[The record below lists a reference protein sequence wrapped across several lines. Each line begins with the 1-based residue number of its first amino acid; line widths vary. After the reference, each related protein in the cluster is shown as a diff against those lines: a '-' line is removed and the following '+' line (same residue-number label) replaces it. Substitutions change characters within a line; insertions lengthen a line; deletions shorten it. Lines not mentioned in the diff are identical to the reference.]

1 MSNTNVNKQ
10 DNGFKPKQLNLAS
23 FDLDKSSM
31 IEASAGTGKT
41 FTISNLVVRLL
52 IEGIKKG
59 NSSEPLDIENILIV
73 TFTNAAASDLRARV
87 LQKIHECR
95 ISFDQIK
102 NGDKTIEEL
111 EKTFKEVAIH
121 CFEKYSHNTIDGIS
135 IDNIKNVASVFSR
148 LLTRA
153 ERNIDRASISTIHS
167 FCNKALNQIYSF
179 EAGRAFNVNL
189 TQDISL
195 EQKEAKLTVWRSLF
209 YNDNGFDRDLLL
221 NLLGFTDPENDTL
234 KKAVKALE
242 KVRLIDPDEGYYGFS
257 VKSYY
262 EEGVKKLQKT
272 PDERLKYLL
281 DTAKDL
287 YSDFENDFFSK
298 LESLKE
304 YKDQIISFADGN
316 TVPGSLYELSPG
328 GSFHSNPFNKGLP
341 CKNFLNLLVSTLN
354 NDSADTI
361 NYITS
366 FNSIDK
372 IVVLSEIGSDEHFF
386 KVKKSG
392 EFKDSQK
399 VRDFEEI
406 VKDLISASFEVI
418 TEIELIKLELTTL
431 VAIKVILKTDE
442 LCERDNVISN
452 DEVLRQLAVALN
464 NNKDKSR
471 GDVLSS
477 LLRKR
482 YPVAMIDE
490 FQDTDP
496 VQFAI
501 FSKLYLNQ
509 DAIDESSHCYLIG
522 DPKQSI
528 YAFRGTDI
536 NSYNKAKEL
545 ILENKGNVYTL
556 NTNFRSCQKIIEGV
570 NEIFEEYEDPK
581 NQESAGDSS
590 ANKENI
596 ESQNSADSLPE
607 KKDHTA
613 YQYVEHP
620 FDYYK
625 NSEEKH
631 LDSKIQFERVNC
643 SDKPNSVRFYF
654 KDDSSK
660 EIPICNYIR
669 EVSFADS
676 QEKTKANDYY
686 GEIAKFVALDVKRCL
701 LEGKIFEKG
710 EERDVKPSDITI
722 LVNDAKENRF
732 IQDALKK
739 LSIQSVYF
747 SDRES
752 VLNSEKNDKITASE
766 EATNIIYLMEAMCD
780 NTNSP
785 KVNRLLGSSLL
796 RLSSEKFLDSI
807 KSDKLDTEITL
818 LRACRESWEKYG
830 FITAFSQYIYQHDL
844 LCTILETDGGER
856 SLSNYFQIAEIV
868 QSVNSKVVG
877 SNAQLLWF
885 KELVLNNKGELSEDI
900 TKKHLESEQSL
911 VKVMTIHKS
920 KGLEFPIVF
929 TPYESGFMALKSKDS
944 AVYYDPDSKKVS
956 YALDRDN
963 KIKGKSVKDLVEV
976 AALQEQERLLY
987 VALTRAKLANFISLP
1002 SCISLN
1008 GKTYQSP
1015 LKKLISIVSK
1025 DDSADS
1031 KGKPSKRATKKSK
1044 DKEVG
1049 IDTTKDV
1056 VVNDPPKTQLKAVE
1070 NPDLFKKLETVE
1082 LDECVELQN
1091 SISQEGEVSSLD
1103 KGSVDNSFTVT
1114 SYSAITSGAHN
1125 DMFASSVDEKETSVE
1140 DGDSDD
1146 SKDKDLINFNFAK
1159 GSTAGS
1165 FLHKIMEI
1173 VLAKDDVDKTDKDS
1187 LYNFVNSQLKYDFY
1201 HLVSKSGDDEDAK
1214 NEKIVALSSWLY
1226 DILNANLLPKAKD
1239 GDQVKLSNLKALDCA
1254 RELDYFLPCKD
1265 FKVRVLNGICH
1276 DFYESEVKAF
1286 EMLSV
1291 PELPDLKKSNFKG
1304 YMNGSLDLVAKFDTE
1319 TGPKFY
1325 MIDYKSNYLGN
1336 SFSQY
1341 TQQKILKSIFE
1352 SRYDVQILFYSLAL
1366 YRFLKTTLPNFSYEK
1381 DFGGVMYLYLRG
1393 MNSFDTKSPGQF
1405 YVKPSEALIDRLDR
1419 LFKGINDRTANNSD
1433 AGEE

>member
-10 DNGFKPKQLNLAS
+10 DNGFKPKQLSLAS

-272 PDERLKYLL
+272 PDDRIRYLL
-281 DTAKDL
+281 DEYVKSVFQLTQ
-287 YSDFENDFFSK
+287 Y
-298 LESLKE
+298 LEPLKE
-304 YKDQIISFADGN
+304 YKGQLISTSSAGEIAH
-316 TVPGSLYELSPG
+316 GALYELSSG
-328 GSFHSNPFNKGLP
+328 QLAGSAPYWAKKTGLIFLEAVDSFIKEDSIDINNFISKLENIDAETLSKILNQDNSHFVKVNKGSEFANQQQLET
-341 CKNFLNLLVSTLN
+341 FEY
-354 NDSADTI
+354 SAKEFARAYLDVLRTVDTI
-361 NYITS
+361 KNEL
-366 FNSIDK
+366 K
-372 IVVLSEIGSDEHFF
+372 IS
-386 KVKKSG
+386 
-392 EFKDSQK
+392 
-399 VRDFEEI
+399 
-406 VKDLISASFEVI
+406 
-418 TEIELIKLELTTL
+418 

-464 NNKDKSR
+464 NKDESR
-471 GDVLSS
+471 GDVLAS

-501 FSKLYLNQ
+501 FSKLYLDQ
-509 DAIDESSHCYLIG
+509 DVIDESAHCYLIG

-581 NQESAGDSS
+581 NQESAEDSS

-1146 SKDKDLINFNFAK
+1146 SKDKDLINFYFAK

>member
-10 DNGFKPKQLNLAS
+10 DNGFKPKQLSLAS

-148 LLTRA
+148 ILTRA

-272 PDERLKYLL
+272 PDDRIRYLL
-281 DTAKDL
+281 DEYVKSVFQLTQ
-287 YSDFENDFFSK
+287 Y
-298 LESLKE
+298 LEPLKE
-304 YKDQIISFADGN
+304 YKGQLISTSSAGEIAH
-316 TVPGSLYELSPG
+316 GALYELSSG
-328 GSFHSNPFNKGLP
+328 QLAGSAPYWAKKTGLIFLEAVDSFIKEDSIDINNFISKLENIDAETLSKILNQDNSHFVKVNKGSEFANQQQLET
-341 CKNFLNLLVSTLN
+341 FEY
-354 NDSADTI
+354 SAKEFARAYLDVLRTVDTI
-361 NYITS
+361 KNEL
-366 FNSIDK
+366 K
-372 IVVLSEIGSDEHFF
+372 IS
-386 KVKKSG
+386 
-392 EFKDSQK
+392 
-399 VRDFEEI
+399 
-406 VKDLISASFEVI
+406 
-418 TEIELIKLELTTL
+418 

-464 NNKDKSR
+464 NKDESR
-471 GDVLSS
+471 GDVLAS

-501 FSKLYLNQ
+501 FSKLYLDQ
-509 DAIDESSHCYLIG
+509 DVIDESAHCYLIG

-581 NQESAGDSS
+581 NQESAEDSS

-1319 TGPKFY
+1319 TGPMFY

>member
-1 MSNTNVNKQ
+1 MSKNNENK
-10 DNGFKPKQLNLAS
+10 DNDFKPEQLNLAG

-52 IEGIKKG
+52 IEGLKNG
-59 NSSEPLDIENILIV
+59 NHTEPLDIENILIV

-87 LQKIHECR
+87 LQKIHESR

-102 NGDKTIEEL
+102 NGIKTIEDFESP
-111 EKTFKEVAIH
+111 FKDIAIK
-121 CFEKYSHNTIDGIS
+121 CFEKYLENTIDA
-135 IDNIKNVASVFSR
+135 IDVDKLKDTASVFSR

-195 EQKEAKLTVWRSLF
+195 EQKEAKLAVWRALF

-221 NLLGFTDPENDTL
+221 NLLGFTDPEGDTL
-234 KKAVKALE
+234 KNAVKAIE
-242 KVRLIDPDEGYYGFS
+242 KVRLIDPNECYYGFS

-328 GSFHSNPFNKGLP
+328 GSFYSNPFNKGLP

-372 IVVLSEIGSDEHFF
+372 IVALSEIGSDEHFF
-386 KVKKSG
+386 KVKKGG

-431 VAIKVILKTDE
+431 VAINVILKTDE

-509 DAIDESSHCYLIG
+509 EAIDESSHCYLIG

-545 ILENKGNVYTL
+545 ILGNKGNVYTL
-556 NTNFRSCQKIIEGV
+556 NTNYRSCQNIIKGV
-570 NEIFEEYEDPK
+570 NEIFYEYEEPK
-581 NQESAGDSS
+581 TQESSEGSFS
-590 ANKENI
+590 NI
-596 ESQNSADSLPE
+596 ESQNSEESLSE
-607 KKDHTA
+607 KKVQID
-613 YQYVEHP
+613 YPYVKNP
-620 FDYYK
+620 FDYYN
-625 NSEEKH
+625 NSGKEGY
-631 LDSKIQFERVNC
+631 LDSKIHFEPVNF
-643 SDKPNSVRFYF
+643 SDKANSVRFYF

-660 EIPICNYIR
+660 KIPICNYIR

-676 QEKTKANDYY
+676 QEKPKANDYY

-701 LEGKIFEKG
+701 LEGKIFENG

-722 LVNDAKENRF
+722 LVNDAKENSF

-739 LSIQSVYF
+739 QSIQSVYF
-747 SDRES
+747 SDKES
-752 VLNSEKNDKITASE
+752 VINSEDKNYNITVTE
-766 EATNIIYLMEAMCD
+766 EAANVIYLMEAMCD
-780 NTNSP
+780 STNSP

-807 KSDKLDTEITL
+807 KSDKLDSEITL
-818 LRACRESWEKYG
+818 LRVCRDSWEKYG

-868 QSVNSKVVG
+868 QSVNSKVTG

-885 KELVLNNKGELSEDI
+885 KELVLNNKGELSEDV

-944 AVYYDPDSKKVS
+944 AVYYDPDSKQVC
-956 YALDRDN
+956 YALDREN
-963 KIKGKSVKDLVEV
+963 KINGKTVKDLVEV

-987 VALTRAKLANFISLP
+987 VALTRAKLANFITLP
-1002 SCISLN
+1002 SCVSLEM
-1008 GKTYQSP
+1008 KPYQSP
-1015 LKKLISIVSK
+1015 LKKLISLVSK

-1031 KGKPSKRATKKSK
+1031 KGKPSKRTTKKSK
-1044 DKEVG
+1044 DKEVE

-1056 VVNDPPKTQLKAVE
+1056 VVADPQPTLKAVE
-1070 NPDLFKKLETVE
+1070 NPELFKKLETVE
-1082 LDECVELQN
+1082 LDESIKVQN
-1091 SISQEGEVSSLD
+1091 SISQDCSVSSLD
-1103 KGSVDNSFTVT
+1103 KGAVDNSFTVT

-1125 DMFASSVDEKETSVE
+1125 DMFASSADEKETSVE

-1165 FLHKIMEI
+1165 FLHKLMEI
-1173 VLAKDDVDKTDKDS
+1173 VLAKDDVDKADKDS

-1201 HLVSKSGDDEDAK
+1201 HLVSKPGDDEDTK
-1214 NEKIVALSSWLY
+1214 NEKIVALSQWLY

-1239 GDQVKLSNLKALDCA
+1239 GNQVKLSNLKALDCA

-1286 EMLSV
+1286 ELTSI

-1304 YMNGSLDLVAKFDTE
+1304 FMNGSLDLVAKFVTE

-1336 SFSQY
+1336 SYSRY

-1366 YRFLKTTLPNFSYEK
+1366 YRFLKTSLPNFSYEN

-1393 MNSFDTKSPGQF
+1393 MNSFDARSSGQF
-1405 YVKPSEALIDRLDR
+1405 YVKPSEALIERLDK
-1419 LFKGINDRTANNSD
+1419 LFNGINEDTADNSD
-1433 AGEE
+1433 EGEE

>member
-10 DNGFKPKQLNLAS
+10 DNGFKPKQLSLAS

-272 PDERLKYLL
+272 PDDRIRYLL
-281 DTAKDL
+281 DEYVKSVFQLTQ
-287 YSDFENDFFSK
+287 Y
-298 LESLKE
+298 LEPLKE
-304 YKDQIISFADGN
+304 YKGQLISTSSAGEIAH
-316 TVPGSLYELSPG
+316 GALYELSSEQLA
-328 GSFHSNPFNKGLP
+328 GSAPYWAKKTGLIFLEAVDSFIKEDSIDINNFISKLENIDAETLSKILNQDNSHFVKVNKGSEFANQQQLET
-341 CKNFLNLLVSTLN
+341 FEY
-354 NDSADTI
+354 SAKEFARAYLDVLRTVDTI
-361 NYITS
+361 KNEL
-366 FNSIDK
+366 K
-372 IVVLSEIGSDEHFF
+372 IS
-386 KVKKSG
+386 
-392 EFKDSQK
+392 
-399 VRDFEEI
+399 
-406 VKDLISASFEVI
+406 
-418 TEIELIKLELTTL
+418 

-464 NNKDKSR
+464 NKDESR
-471 GDVLSS
+471 GDVLAS

-501 FSKLYLNQ
+501 FSKLYLDQ
-509 DAIDESSHCYLIG
+509 DVIDESAHCYLIG

-581 NQESAGDSS
+581 NQESAEDSS

>member
-10 DNGFKPKQLNLAS
+10 DNGFKPKQLSLAS

-221 NLLGFTDPENDTL
+221 NLFGFTDPENDTL

-272 PDERLKYLL
+272 PDDRIRYLL
-281 DTAKDL
+281 DEYVKSVFQLTQ
-287 YSDFENDFFSK
+287 Y
-298 LESLKE
+298 LEPLKE
-304 YKDQIISFADGN
+304 YKGQLISTSSAGEIAH
-316 TVPGSLYELSPG
+316 GALYELSSG
-328 GSFHSNPFNKGLP
+328 QLAGSAPYWAKKTGLIFLEAVDSFIKEDSIDINNFISKLENIDAETLSKILNQDNSHFVKVNKGSEFANQQQLET
-341 CKNFLNLLVSTLN
+341 FEY
-354 NDSADTI
+354 SAKEFARAYLDVLRTVDTI
-361 NYITS
+361 KNEL
-366 FNSIDK
+366 K
-372 IVVLSEIGSDEHFF
+372 IS
-386 KVKKSG
+386 
-392 EFKDSQK
+392 
-399 VRDFEEI
+399 
-406 VKDLISASFEVI
+406 
-418 TEIELIKLELTTL
+418 

-464 NNKDKSR
+464 NKDESR
-471 GDVLSS
+471 GDVLAS

-501 FSKLYLNQ
+501 FSKLYLDQ
-509 DAIDESSHCYLIG
+509 DVIDESAHCYLIG

-581 NQESAGDSS
+581 NQESAEDSS

-676 QEKTKANDYY
+676 QEKPKANDYY

-722 LVNDAKENRF
+722 LVNDAKENRV

-1201 HLVSKSGDDEDAK
+1201 HLVSKPSDDEDAK

>member
-1 MSNTNVNKQ
+1 MSKNNENK
-10 DNGFKPKQLNLAS
+10 DNDFKPEQLNLAG

-52 IEGIKKG
+52 IEGLKNG
-59 NSSEPLDIENILIV
+59 NHTEPLDIENILIV

-87 LQKIHECR
+87 LQKIHESR

-102 NGDKTIEEL
+102 NGIKTIEDFESP
-111 EKTFKEVAIH
+111 FKDIAIK
-121 CFEKYSHNTIDGIS
+121 CFEKYLENTIDA
-135 IDNIKNVASVFSR
+135 IDVDKLKDTASVFSR

-195 EQKEAKLTVWRSLF
+195 EQKEAKLAVWRALF

-221 NLLGFTDPENDTL
+221 NLLGFTDPEGDTL
-234 KKAVKALE
+234 KNAVKAIE
-242 KVRLIDPDEGYYGFS
+242 KVRLIDPNECYYGFS

-328 GSFHSNPFNKGLP
+328 GSFYSNPFNKGLP

-372 IVVLSEIGSDEHFF
+372 IVALSEIGSDEHFF
-386 KVKKSG
+386 KVKKGG
-392 EFKDSQK
+392 EFKDYQK

-431 VAIKVILKTDE
+431 VAINVILKTDE

-509 DAIDESSHCYLIG
+509 EAIDESSHCYLIG

-545 ILENKGNVYTL
+545 ILGNKGNVYTL
-556 NTNFRSCQKIIEGV
+556 NTNYRSCQNIIKGV
-570 NEIFEEYEDPK
+570 NEIFYEYEEPK
-581 NQESAGDSS
+581 TQESSEGSFS
-590 ANKENI
+590 NI
-596 ESQNSADSLPE
+596 ESQNSEESLSE
-607 KKDHTA
+607 KKVQID
-613 YQYVEHP
+613 YPYVKNP
-620 FDYYK
+620 FDYYN
-625 NSEEKH
+625 NSGKEGY
-631 LDSKIQFERVNC
+631 LDSKIHFEPVNF
-643 SDKPNSVRFYF
+643 SDKANSVRFYF

-660 EIPICNYIR
+660 KIPICNYIR

-676 QEKTKANDYY
+676 QEKPKANDYY

-701 LEGKIFEKG
+701 LEGKIFENG

-722 LVNDAKENRF
+722 LVNDAKENSF

-739 LSIQSVYF
+739 QSIQSVYF
-747 SDRES
+747 SDKES
-752 VLNSEKNDKITASE
+752 VINSEDKNYNITVTE
-766 EATNIIYLMEAMCD
+766 EAANVIYLMEAMCD
-780 NTNSP
+780 STNSP

-807 KSDKLDTEITL
+807 KSDKLDSEITL
-818 LRACRESWEKYG
+818 LRVCRDSWEKYG

-868 QSVNSKVVG
+868 QSVNSKVTG

-885 KELVLNNKGELSEDI
+885 KELVLNNKGELSEDV

-944 AVYYDPDSKKVS
+944 AVYYDPDSKQVC
-956 YALDRDN
+956 YALDREN
-963 KIKGKSVKDLVEV
+963 KINGKTVKDLVEV

-987 VALTRAKLANFISLP
+987 VALTRAKLANFITLP
-1002 SCISLN
+1002 SCVSLEM
-1008 GKTYQSP
+1008 KPYQSP
-1015 LKKLISIVSK
+1015 LKKLISLVSK

-1031 KGKPSKRATKKSK
+1031 KGKPSKRTTKKSK
-1044 DKEVG
+1044 DKEVE

-1056 VVNDPPKTQLKAVE
+1056 VVADPQPTLKAVE
-1070 NPDLFKKLETVE
+1070 NPELFKKLETVE
-1082 LDECVELQN
+1082 LDESIKVQN
-1091 SISQEGEVSSLD
+1091 SISQDCSVSSLD
-1103 KGSVDNSFTVT
+1103 KGAVDNSFTVT

-1125 DMFASSVDEKETSVE
+1125 DMFASSADEKETSVE

-1165 FLHKIMEI
+1165 FLHKLMEI
-1173 VLAKDDVDKTDKDS
+1173 VLAKDDVDKADKDS

-1201 HLVSKSGDDEDAK
+1201 HLVSKPGDDEDTK
-1214 NEKIVALSSWLY
+1214 NEKIVALSQWLY

-1239 GDQVKLSNLKALDCA
+1239 GNQVKLSNLKALDCA

-1286 EMLSV
+1286 ELTSI

-1304 YMNGSLDLVAKFDTE
+1304 FMNGSLDLVSKFVTE

-1336 SFSQY
+1336 SYSRY

-1366 YRFLKTTLPNFSYEK
+1366 YRFLKTSLPNFSYEN

-1393 MNSFDTKSPGQF
+1393 MNSFDARSSGQF
-1405 YVKPSEALIDRLDR
+1405 YVKPSEALIERLDK
-1419 LFKGINDRTANNSD
+1419 LFNGINEDTADNSD
-1433 AGEE
+1433 EGEE

>member
-10 DNGFKPKQLNLAS
+10 DNGFKPKQLSLAS

-121 CFEKYSHNTIDGIS
+121 SFEKYSHNTIDGIS

-272 PDERLKYLL
+272 PDDRIRYLL
-281 DTAKDL
+281 DEYVKSVFQLTQ
-287 YSDFENDFFSK
+287 Y
-298 LESLKE
+298 LEPLKE
-304 YKDQIISFADGN
+304 YKGQLISTSSAGEIAH
-316 TVPGSLYELSPG
+316 GALYELSSG
-328 GSFHSNPFNKGLP
+328 QLAGSAPYWAKKTGLIFLEAVDSFIKEDSIDINNFISKLENIDAETLSKILNQDNSHFVKVNKGSEFANQQQLET
-341 CKNFLNLLVSTLN
+341 FEY
-354 NDSADTI
+354 SAKEFARAYLDVLRTVDTI
-361 NYITS
+361 KNEL
-366 FNSIDK
+366 K
-372 IVVLSEIGSDEHFF
+372 IS
-386 KVKKSG
+386 
-392 EFKDSQK
+392 
-399 VRDFEEI
+399 
-406 VKDLISASFEVI
+406 
-418 TEIELIKLELTTL
+418 

-464 NNKDKSR
+464 NKDESR
-471 GDVLSS
+471 GDVLAS

-501 FSKLYLNQ
+501 FSKLYLDQ
-509 DAIDESSHCYLIG
+509 DVIDESAHCYLIG

-581 NQESAGDSS
+581 NQESAEDSS

-607 KKDHTA
+607 KKDHTV

-676 QEKTKANDYY
+676 QEKPKANDYY

>member
-1 MSNTNVNKQ
+1 MSKNNENK
-10 DNGFKPKQLNLAS
+10 DNDFEPEQLNLAG

-52 IEGIKKG
+52 IEGLKNG
-59 NSSEPLDIENILIV
+59 NHTEPLDIENILIV

-87 LQKIHECR
+87 LQKIHESR

-102 NGDKTIEEL
+102 NGIKTIEDFESP
-111 EKTFKEVAIH
+111 FKDIAIK
-121 CFEKYSHNTIDGIS
+121 CFEKYLENTIDA
-135 IDNIKNVASVFSR
+135 IDVDKLKDTASVFSR

-195 EQKEAKLTVWRSLF
+195 EQKEAKLAVWRSLF

-221 NLLGFTDPENDTL
+221 NLLGFTDPEGDTL
-234 KKAVKALE
+234 KNAVKAIE
-242 KVRLIDPDEGYYGFS
+242 KVRLIDPNECYYGFS

-328 GSFHSNPFNKGLP
+328 GSFYSNPFNKGLP

-372 IVVLSEIGSDEHFF
+372 IVALSEIGSDEHFF

-431 VAIKVILKTDE
+431 VAINVILKTDE

-509 DAIDESSHCYLIG
+509 EAIDESSHCYLIG

-545 ILENKGNVYTL
+545 ILGNKGNVYTL
-556 NTNFRSCQKIIEGV
+556 NTNYRSCQKIIEGV
-570 NEIFEEYEDPK
+570 NEIFYEYEEPK
-581 NQESAGDSS
+581 TQESSEGSFS
-590 ANKENI
+590 NI
-596 ESQNSADSLPE
+596 ESQNSEESLSE
-607 KKDHTA
+607 KKVQID
-613 YQYVEHP
+613 YPYVKNP
-620 FDYYK
+620 FDYYN
-625 NSEEKH
+625 NSGKEGY
-631 LDSKIQFERVNC
+631 LDSKIHFEPVNF
-643 SDKPNSVRFYF
+643 SDKANSVRFYF

-676 QEKTKANDYY
+676 QETPKANDYY

-701 LEGKIFEKG
+701 LEGKIFENG

-722 LVNDAKENRF
+722 LVNDAKENSF

-739 LSIQSVYF
+739 QSIQSVYF
-747 SDRES
+747 SDKES
-752 VLNSEKNDKITASE
+752 VINSEDKNYNITVTE
-766 EATNIIYLMEAMCD
+766 EAANVIYLMEAMCD
-780 NTNSP
+780 STNSP

-807 KSDKLDTEITL
+807 KSDKLDSEITL
-818 LRACRESWEKYG
+818 LRVCRDSWEKYG

-868 QSVNSKVVG
+868 QSVNSKVTG

-885 KELVLNNKGELSEDI
+885 KELVLNNKGELSEDV

-944 AVYYDPDSKKVS
+944 AVYYDPDSKQVC
-956 YALDRDN
+956 YALDREN
-963 KIKGKSVKDLVEV
+963 KINGKTVKDLVEV

-987 VALTRAKLANFISLP
+987 VALTRAKLANFITLP
-1002 SCISLN
+1002 SCVSLER
-1008 GKTYQSP
+1008 KPYQSP
-1015 LKKLISIVSK
+1015 LKKLISLVSK

-1031 KGKPSKRATKKSK
+1031 KGKPSKRTTKKSK
-1044 DKEVG
+1044 DKEVE

-1056 VVNDPPKTQLKAVE
+1056 VVADPQPTLKAVE
-1070 NPDLFKKLETVE
+1070 NPELFKKLETVE
-1082 LDECVELQN
+1082 LDESIKVQN
-1091 SISQEGEVSSLD
+1091 SISQDCSVSSLD
-1103 KGSVDNSFTVT
+1103 KGAVDNSFTVT

-1125 DMFASSVDEKETSVE
+1125 DMFASSADEKETSVE

-1165 FLHKIMEI
+1165 FLHKLMEI
-1173 VLAKDDVDKTDKDS
+1173 VLAKDDVDKADKDS

-1201 HLVSKSGDDEDAK
+1201 HLVSKPGDDEDTK
-1214 NEKIVALSSWLY
+1214 NEKIVAFSQWLY

-1239 GDQVKLSNLKALDCA
+1239 GNQVKLSNLKALDCA

-1286 EMLSV
+1286 ELTSI

-1304 YMNGSLDLVAKFDTE
+1304 FMNGSLDLVAKFVTE

-1336 SFSQY
+1336 SYSRY

-1366 YRFLKTTLPNFSYEK
+1366 YRFLKTSLPNFSYEN

-1393 MNSFDTKSPGQF
+1393 MNSFDARSSGQF
-1405 YVKPSEALIDRLDR
+1405 YVKPSEALIERLDK
-1419 LFKGINDRTANNSD
+1419 LFNGINEDTADNSD
-1433 AGEE
+1433 EGEE

>member
-10 DNGFKPKQLNLAS
+10 DNGFKPKQLSLAS

-272 PDERLKYLL
+272 PDDRIRYLL
-281 DTAKDL
+281 DEYVKSVFQLTQ
-287 YSDFENDFFSK
+287 Y
-298 LESLKE
+298 LEPLKE
-304 YKDQIISFADGN
+304 YKGQLISTSSAGEIAH
-316 TVPGSLYELSPG
+316 GALYELSSG
-328 GSFHSNPFNKGLP
+328 QLAGSAPYWAKKTGLIFLEAVDSFIKEDSIDINNFISKLENIDAETLSKILNQDNSHFVKVNKGSEFANQQQLET
-341 CKNFLNLLVSTLN
+341 FEY
-354 NDSADTI
+354 SAKEFARAYLDVLRTVDTI
-361 NYITS
+361 KNEL
-366 FNSIDK
+366 K
-372 IVVLSEIGSDEHFF
+372 IS
-386 KVKKSG
+386 
-392 EFKDSQK
+392 
-399 VRDFEEI
+399 
-406 VKDLISASFEVI
+406 
-418 TEIELIKLELTTL
+418 

-464 NNKDKSR
+464 NKDESR
-471 GDVLSS
+471 GDVLAS

-501 FSKLYLNQ
+501 FSKLYLDQ
-509 DAIDESSHCYLIG
+509 DVIDESAHCYLIG

-581 NQESAGDSS
+581 NQESAEDSS

-732 IQDALKK
+732 IQDALKN

-1366 YRFLKTTLPNFSYEK
+1366 YRFLKTTLPNFSYEN

>member
-1 MSNTNVNKQ
+1 MSKNNENK
-10 DNGFKPKQLNLAS
+10 DNDFEPEQLNLAG

-52 IEGIKKG
+52 IEGLKNG
-59 NSSEPLDIENILIV
+59 NHTEPLDIENILIV

-87 LQKIHECR
+87 LQKIHESR

-102 NGDKTIEEL
+102 NGIKTIEDFESP
-111 EKTFKEVAIH
+111 FKDIAIK
-121 CFEKYSHNTIDGIS
+121 CFEKYLENTIDA
-135 IDNIKNVASVFSR
+135 IDVDKLKDTASVFSR

-195 EQKEAKLTVWRSLF
+195 EQKEAKLAVWRSLF

-221 NLLGFTDPENDTL
+221 NLLGFTDPEGDTL
-234 KKAVKALE
+234 KNAVKAIE
-242 KVRLIDPDEGYYGFS
+242 KVRLIDPNECYYGFS

-328 GSFHSNPFNKGLP
+328 GSFYSNPFNKGLP

-372 IVVLSEIGSDEHFF
+372 IVALSEIGSDEHFF

-431 VAIKVILKTDE
+431 VAINVILKTDE

-509 DAIDESSHCYLIG
+509 DAIDESAHCYLIG

-545 ILENKGNVYTL
+545 ILGNKGNVYTL
-556 NTNFRSCQKIIEGV
+556 NTNYRSCQNIIKGV
-570 NEIFEEYEDPK
+570 NEIFYEYEEPK
-581 NQESAGDSS
+581 TQESSEGSFS
-590 ANKENI
+590 NI
-596 ESQNSADSLPE
+596 ESQNSEESLSE
-607 KKDHTA
+607 KKVKID
-613 YQYVEHP
+613 YPYVKNP
-620 FDYYK
+620 FDYYN
-625 NSEEKH
+625 NSGKEGY
-631 LDSKIQFERVNC
+631 LDSNIHFEPVNF
-643 SDKPNSVRFYF
+643 SDKANSVRFYF

-676 QEKTKANDYY
+676 QETPKANDYY
-686 GEIAKFVALDVKRCL
+686 GEIAKFVALDVKICL
-701 LEGKIFEKG
+701 LEGKIFENG

-722 LVNDAKENRF
+722 LVNDAKENSF

-739 LSIQSVYF
+739 QSIQSVYF
-747 SDRES
+747 SDKES
-752 VLNSEKNDKITASE
+752 VINSEDKNYNITVTE
-766 EATNIIYLMEAMCD
+766 EAANVIYLMEAMCD
-780 NTNSP
+780 STNSP

-807 KSDKLDTEITL
+807 KSDKLDSEITL
-818 LRACRESWEKYG
+818 LRVCRDSWEKYG

-885 KELVLNNKGELSEDI
+885 KELVLNNKGELSEDV

-944 AVYYDPDSKKVS
+944 AIYYDPDSKQVS
-956 YALDRDN
+956 YALDREN
-963 KIKGKSVKDLVEV
+963 KIIGKSVKDLVEV

-987 VALTRAKLANFISLP
+987 VALTRAKLANFITLP
-1002 SCISLN
+1002 SCVSLER
-1008 GKTYQSP
+1008 KPYQSP
-1015 LKKLISIVSK
+1015 LKKLISLVSK

-1031 KGKPSKRATKKSK
+1031 KGKPSKRTTKKSK
-1044 DKEVG
+1044 DKEVE

-1056 VVNDPPKTQLKAVE
+1056 VVADPQPTLKAVE
-1070 NPDLFKKLETVE
+1070 NPELFKKLETVE
-1082 LDECVELQN
+1082 LDESIKVQN
-1091 SISQEGEVSSLD
+1091 SISQDCSVSSLD
-1103 KGSVDNSFTVT
+1103 KGAVDNSFTVT

-1125 DMFASSVDEKETSVE
+1125 DMFASSADEKETSVE

-1165 FLHKIMEI
+1165 FLHKLMEI
-1173 VLAKDDVDKTDKDS
+1173 VLAKDDVDKADKDS

-1201 HLVSKSGDDEDAK
+1201 HLVSKPGDDEDTK
-1214 NEKIVALSSWLY
+1214 NEKIVALSQWLY

-1239 GDQVKLSNLKALDCA
+1239 GNQVKLSNLKALDCA

-1286 EMLSV
+1286 ELTSI

-1304 YMNGSLDLVAKFDTE
+1304 FMNGSLDLVAKFVTE

-1336 SFSQY
+1336 SYSRY

-1366 YRFLKTTLPNFSYEK
+1366 YRFLKTSLPNFSYEN

-1393 MNSFDTKSPGQF
+1393 MNSFDARSSGQF
-1405 YVKPSEALIDRLDR
+1405 YVKPSEALIERLDK
-1419 LFKGINDRTANNSD
+1419 LFNGINEDTADNSD
-1433 AGEE
+1433 EGEE

>member
-10 DNGFKPKQLNLAS
+10 DNGFKPKQLSLAS

-272 PDERLKYLL
+272 PDDRIRYLL
-281 DTAKDL
+281 DEYVKSVFQLTQ
-287 YSDFENDFFSK
+287 Y
-298 LESLKE
+298 LEPLKE
-304 YKDQIISFADGN
+304 YKGQLISTSSAGEIAH
-316 TVPGSLYELSPG
+316 GALYELSSG
-328 GSFHSNPFNKGLP
+328 QLAGSAPYWAKKTGLIFLEAVDSFIKEDSIDINNFISKLENIDAETLSKILNQDNSHFVKVNKGSEFANQQQLET
-341 CKNFLNLLVSTLN
+341 FEY
-354 NDSADTI
+354 SAKEFARAYLDVLRTVDTI
-361 NYITS
+361 KNEL
-366 FNSIDK
+366 K
-372 IVVLSEIGSDEHFF
+372 IS
-386 KVKKSG
+386 
-392 EFKDSQK
+392 
-399 VRDFEEI
+399 
-406 VKDLISASFEVI
+406 
-418 TEIELIKLELTTL
+418 
-431 VAIKVILKTDE
+431 VAIKVILKIDE

-464 NNKDKSR
+464 NKDESR
-471 GDVLSS
+471 GDVLAS

-501 FSKLYLNQ
+501 FSKLYLDQ
-509 DAIDESSHCYLIG
+509 DVIDESAHCYLIG

-581 NQESAGDSS
+581 NQESAEDSS

-732 IQDALKK
+732 IQDALKN

-1002 SCISLN
+1002 PCISLN

>member
-52 IEGIKKG
+52 IEGLKNG
-59 NSSEPLDIENILIV
+59 NHTEPLDIENILIV

-87 LQKIHECR
+87 LQKIHESR

-102 NGDKTIEEL
+102 NGVKTIEDFE
-111 EKTFKEVAIH
+111 TPFKDIAIK
-121 CFEKYSHNTIDGIS
+121 CFEKYLEKTIDA
-135 IDNIKNVASVFSR
+135 IDVDKLKGTASVFSR

-179 EAGRAFNVNL
+179 EAGRAFNVSL
-189 TQDISL
+189 TQDISQ
-195 EQKEAKLTVWRSLF
+195 EQKEAKLAVWRSLF

-221 NLLGFTDPENDTL
+221 NLLGFTDPEGDTL
-234 KKAVKALE
+234 KNAVKAIE
-242 KVRLIDPDEGYYGFS
+242 KVRLIDPNECYYGFS

-287 YSDFENDFFSK
+287 FSDFENDFFSK

-316 TVPGSLYELSPG
+316 TVPGSLYELSPS
-328 GSFHSNPFNKGLP
+328 GSFYSNPFNKGLP

-372 IVVLSEIGSDEHFF
+372 IVALSEIGSDEHFF
-386 KVKKSG
+386 KVKKGG

-431 VAIKVILKTDE
+431 VAINVILKTDE

-452 DEVLRQLAVALN
+452 DEVLRQLAVAL
-464 NNKDKSR
+464 NKDKSR

-509 DAIDESSHCYLIG
+509 EAIDESSHCYLIG

-545 ILENKGNVYTL
+545 ILGNKGNVYTL
-556 NTNFRSCQKIIEGV
+556 NTNYRSCQNIIKGV
-570 NEIFEEYEDPK
+570 NEIFYEYEEPK
-581 NQESAGDSS
+581 TQESSEGSFS
-590 ANKENI
+590 NI
-596 ESQNSADSLPE
+596 ESQNSEESLSE
-607 KKDHTA
+607 KKVQID
-613 YQYVEHP
+613 YPYVKNP
-620 FDYYK
+620 FDYYN
-625 NSEEKH
+625 NSGKEGY
-631 LDSKIQFERVNC
+631 LDSKIHFEPVNF
-643 SDKPNSVRFYF
+643 SDKANSVRFYF

-676 QEKTKANDYY
+676 QETPKANDYY

-701 LEGKIFEKG
+701 LEGKIFENG

-722 LVNDAKENRF
+722 LVNDAKENSF

-739 LSIQSVYF
+739 QSIQSVYF
-747 SDRES
+747 SDKES
-752 VLNSEKNDKITASE
+752 VINSEDKNYNITVTE
-766 EATNIIYLMEAMCD
+766 EAANVIYLMEAMCD
-780 NTNSP
+780 STNSP

-807 KSDKLDTEITL
+807 KSDKLDSEITL
-818 LRACRESWEKYG
+818 LRACRDSWEKYG

-885 KELVLNNKGELSEDI
+885 KELVLNNKGELSEDV

-944 AVYYDPDSKKVS
+944 AVYYDPDSKQVC
-956 YALDRDN
+956 YALDREN
-963 KIKGKSVKDLVEV
+963 KIIGKSVKDLVEV

-987 VALTRAKLANFISLP
+987 VALTRAKLANFITLP
-1002 SCISLN
+1002 SCVSLER
-1008 GKTYQSP
+1008 KPYQSP
-1015 LKKLISIVSK
+1015 LKKLISLVSK

-1031 KGKPSKRATKKSK
+1031 KGKPSKRTTKKSK
-1044 DKEVG
+1044 DKEVE

-1056 VVNDPPKTQLKAVE
+1056 VVADPQPTLKAVE
-1070 NPDLFKKLETVE
+1070 NPELFKKLETVE
-1082 LDECVELQN
+1082 LDESIKVQN
-1091 SISQEGEVSSLD
+1091 SISQDCSVSSLD
-1103 KGSVDNSFTVT
+1103 KGAVDNSFTVT

-1125 DMFASSVDEKETSVE
+1125 DMFASSADEKETSVE

-1165 FLHKIMEI
+1165 FLHKLMEI
-1173 VLAKDDVDKTDKDS
+1173 VLAKDDVDKADKDS

-1201 HLVSKSGDDEDAK
+1201 HLVSKPGDDEDTK
-1214 NEKIVALSSWLY
+1214 NEKIVALSQWLY

-1239 GDQVKLSNLKALDCA
+1239 GNQVKLSNLKALDCA

-1286 EMLSV
+1286 ELTSI

-1304 YMNGSLDLVAKFDTE
+1304 FMNGSLDLVAKFVTE

-1336 SFSQY
+1336 SYSRY

-1366 YRFLKTTLPNFSYEK
+1366 YRFLKTSLPNFSYEN

-1393 MNSFDTKSPGQF
+1393 MNSFDARSSGQF
-1405 YVKPSEALIDRLDR
+1405 YVKPSEALIERLDK
-1419 LFKGINDRTANNSD
+1419 LFNGINEDTADNSD
-1433 AGEE
+1433 EGEE

>member
-1 MSNTNVNKQ
+1 MSKNNENK
-10 DNGFKPKQLNLAS
+10 DNDFKPEQLNLAG

-52 IEGIKKG
+52 IEGLKNG
-59 NSSEPLDIENILIV
+59 NHTEPLDIENILIV

-87 LQKIHECR
+87 LQKIHESR

-102 NGDKTIEEL
+102 NGIKTIEDFESP
-111 EKTFKEVAIH
+111 FKDIAIK
-121 CFEKYSHNTIDGIS
+121 CFEKYLENTIDA
-135 IDNIKNVASVFSR
+135 IDVDKLKDTASVFSR

-195 EQKEAKLTVWRSLF
+195 EQKEAKLAVWRSLF

-221 NLLGFTDPENDTL
+221 NLLGFTDPEGDTL
-234 KKAVKALE
+234 KNAVKAIE
-242 KVRLIDPDEGYYGFS
+242 KVRLIDPNECYYGFS

-328 GSFHSNPFNKGLP
+328 GSFHSNHFNKGLP

-372 IVVLSEIGSDEHFF
+372 IVALSEIGSDEHFF
-386 KVKKSG
+386 KVKKGG

-431 VAIKVILKTDE
+431 VAINVILKTDE

-464 NNKDKSR
+464 NKSR

-509 DAIDESSHCYLIG
+509 DAIDESAHCYLIG

-545 ILENKGNVYTL
+545 ILGNKGNVYTL
-556 NTNFRSCQKIIEGV
+556 NTNYRSCQNIIKGV
-570 NEIFEEYEDPK
+570 NEIFYEYEEPK
-581 NQESAGDSS
+581 TQESSEGASV
-590 ANKENI
+590 NI
-596 ESQNSADSLPE
+596 ESQNSEESLSE
-607 KKDHTA
+607 KKVKID
-613 YQYVEHP
+613 YPYVKYP
-620 FDYYK
+620 FDYYN
-625 NSEEKH
+625 NSGKEGY
-631 LDSKIQFERVNC
+631 LDSKIHFEPVNV
-643 SDKPNSVRFYF
+643 SDKANSVRFYF

-701 LEGKIFEKG
+701 LEGKIFENG

-722 LVNDAKENRF
+722 LVNDAKENSF

-739 LSIQSVYF
+739 QSIQSVYF
-747 SDRES
+747 SDKES
-752 VLNSEKNDKITASE
+752 VINSEDKNYNITVTE
-766 EATNIIYLMEAMCD
+766 EAANVIYLMEAMCD
-780 NTNSP
+780 STNSP

-807 KSDKLDTEITL
+807 KSDKLDSEITL
-818 LRACRESWEKYG
+818 LRVCRDSWEKYG

-868 QSVNSKVVG
+868 QSVNSKVTG

-885 KELVLNNKGELSEDI
+885 KELVLNNKGELSEDV

-944 AVYYDPDSKKVS
+944 AVYYDPDSKQVC
-956 YALDRDN
+956 YALDREN
-963 KIKGKSVKDLVEV
+963 KINGKTVKDLVEV

-987 VALTRAKLANFISLP
+987 VALTRAKLANFITLP
-1002 SCISLN
+1002 SCVSLER
-1008 GKTYQSP
+1008 KTYQSP
-1015 LKKLISIVSK
+1015 LKKLISLVSK

-1031 KGKPSKRATKKSK
+1031 KGKPSKRTTKKSK
-1044 DKEVG
+1044 DKEVE

-1056 VVNDPPKTQLKAVE
+1056 VVVDPQPTLKAVE
-1070 NPDLFKKLETVE
+1070 NPELFKKLETVE
-1082 LDECVELQN
+1082 LDECVEVQD
-1091 SISQEGEVSSLD
+1091 SISQEGEVSILD
-1103 KGSVDNSFTVT
+1103 KGAVDNSFTVT

-1125 DMFASSVDEKETSVE
+1125 DMFASSADEKETSVE

-1165 FLHKIMEI
+1165 FLHKLMEI
-1173 VLAKDDVDKTDKDS
+1173 VLAKDDVDKADKDS

-1201 HLVSKSGDDEDAK
+1201 HLVSKPGDDEDTK
-1214 NEKIVALSSWLY
+1214 NEKIVALSQWLY

-1239 GDQVKLSNLKALDCA
+1239 GNQVKLSNLKALDCA

-1286 EMLSV
+1286 ELTSI

-1304 YMNGSLDLVAKFDTE
+1304 FMNGSLDLVAKFVTE

-1336 SFSQY
+1336 SYSRY

-1366 YRFLKTTLPNFSYEK
+1366 YRFLKTSLPNFSYEN

-1393 MNSFDTKSPGQF
+1393 MNSFDARSSGQF
-1405 YVKPSEALIDRLDR
+1405 YVKPSEALIERLDK
-1419 LFKGINDRTANNSD
+1419 LFNGINEDTADNSD
-1433 AGEE
+1433 EGEE

>member
-10 DNGFKPKQLNLAS
+10 DNGFKPKQLSLAS

-272 PDERLKYLL
+272 PDDRIRYLL
-281 DTAKDL
+281 DEYVKSVFQLTQ
-287 YSDFENDFFSK
+287 Y
-298 LESLKE
+298 LEPLKE
-304 YKDQIISFADGN
+304 YKGQLISTSSAGEIAH
-316 TVPGSLYELSPG
+316 GALYELSSG
-328 GSFHSNPFNKGLP
+328 QLAGSAPYWAKKTGLIFLEAVDSFIKEDSIDINNFISKLENIDAETLSKILNQDNSHFVKVNKGSEFANQQQLET
-341 CKNFLNLLVSTLN
+341 FEY
-354 NDSADTI
+354 SAKEFARAYLDVLRTVDTI
-361 NYITS
+361 KNEL
-366 FNSIDK
+366 K
-372 IVVLSEIGSDEHFF
+372 IS
-386 KVKKSG
+386 
-392 EFKDSQK
+392 
-399 VRDFEEI
+399 
-406 VKDLISASFEVI
+406 
-418 TEIELIKLELTTL
+418 

-464 NNKDKSR
+464 NKDESR
-471 GDVLSS
+471 GDVLAS

-501 FSKLYLNQ
+501 FSKLYLDQ
-509 DAIDESSHCYLIG
+509 DVIDESAHCYLIG

-581 NQESAGDSS
+581 NQESAEDSS

-732 IQDALKK
+732 IQDALKN

>member
-1 MSNTNVNKQ
+1 MSKNNENK
-10 DNGFKPKQLNLAS
+10 DNDFKPEQLNLAC

-52 IEGIKKG
+52 IEGLKNG
-59 NSSEPLDIENILIV
+59 NHTEPLDIENILIV

-87 LQKIHECR
+87 LQKIHESR

-102 NGDKTIEEL
+102 NGIKTIEDFESP
-111 EKTFKEVAIH
+111 FKDIAIK
-121 CFEKYSHNTIDGIS
+121 CFEKYLENTIDA
-135 IDNIKNVASVFSR
+135 IDVDKLKDTASVFSR

-195 EQKEAKLTVWRSLF
+195 EQKEAKLAVWRSLF

-221 NLLGFTDPENDTL
+221 NLLGFTDPEGDTL
-234 KKAVKALE
+234 KNAVKAIE
-242 KVRLIDPDEGYYGFS
+242 KVRLIDPNECYYGFS

-328 GSFHSNPFNKGLP
+328 GSFYSNPFNKGLP

-372 IVVLSEIGSDEHFF
+372 IVALSEIGSDEHFF
-386 KVKKSG
+386 KVKKGG

-431 VAIKVILKTDE
+431 VAINVILKTDE

-509 DAIDESSHCYLIG
+509 EAIDESSHCYLIG

-545 ILENKGNVYTL
+545 ILGNKGNVYTL
-556 NTNFRSCQKIIEGV
+556 NTNYRSCQKIIEGV
-570 NEIFEEYEDPK
+570 NEIFYEYEEPK
-581 NQESAGDSS
+581 TQESSEGSFS
-590 ANKENI
+590 NI
-596 ESQNSADSLPE
+596 ESQNSEESLSE
-607 KKDHTA
+607 KKVQID
-613 YQYVEHP
+613 YPYVKNP
-620 FDYYK
+620 FDYYN
-625 NSEEKH
+625 NSGKEGY
-631 LDSKIQFERVNC
+631 LDSKIHFEPVNF
-643 SDKPNSVRFYF
+643 SDKANSVRFYF

-676 QEKTKANDYY
+676 QETPKANDYY

-701 LEGKIFEKG
+701 LEGKIFENG

-722 LVNDAKENRF
+722 LVNDAKENSF

-739 LSIQSVYF
+739 QSIQSVYF
-747 SDRES
+747 SDKES
-752 VLNSEKNDKITASE
+752 VINSEDKNYNITVTE
-766 EATNIIYLMEAMCD
+766 EAANVIYLMEAMCD
-780 NTNSP
+780 STNSP

-807 KSDKLDTEITL
+807 KSDKLDSEITL
-818 LRACRESWEKYG
+818 LRVCRDSWEKYG

-868 QSVNSKVVG
+868 QSVNSKVTG

-885 KELVLNNKGELSEDI
+885 KELVLNNKGELSEDV

-944 AVYYDPDSKKVS
+944 AVYYDPDSKQVC
-956 YALDRDN
+956 YALDREN
-963 KIKGKSVKDLVEV
+963 KINGKTVKDLVEV

-987 VALTRAKLANFISLP
+987 VALTRAKLANFITLP
-1002 SCISLN
+1002 SCVSLER
-1008 GKTYQSP
+1008 KPYQSP
-1015 LKKLISIVSK
+1015 LKKLISLVSK

-1031 KGKPSKRATKKSK
+1031 KGKPSKRTTKKSK
-1044 DKEVG
+1044 DKEVE

-1056 VVNDPPKTQLKAVE
+1056 VVADPQPTLKAVE
-1070 NPDLFKKLETVE
+1070 NPELFKKLETVE
-1082 LDECVELQN
+1082 LDESIKVQN
-1091 SISQEGEVSSLD
+1091 SISQDCSVSSLD
-1103 KGSVDNSFTVT
+1103 KGAVDNSFTVT

-1125 DMFASSVDEKETSVE
+1125 DMFASSADEKETSVE

-1165 FLHKIMEI
+1165 FLHKLMEI
-1173 VLAKDDVDKTDKDS
+1173 VLAKDDVDKADKDS

-1201 HLVSKSGDDEDAK
+1201 HLVSKPGDDEDTK
-1214 NEKIVALSSWLY
+1214 NEKIVALSQWLY

-1239 GDQVKLSNLKALDCA
+1239 GNQVKLSNLKALDCA

-1286 EMLSV
+1286 EFTSI

-1304 YMNGSLDLVAKFDTE
+1304 FMNGSLDLVAKFVTE

-1336 SFSQY
+1336 SYSRY

-1366 YRFLKTTLPNFSYEK
+1366 YRFLKTSLPNFSYEN

-1393 MNSFDTKSPGQF
+1393 MNSFDARSSGQF
-1405 YVKPSEALIDRLDR
+1405 YVKPSEALIERLDK
-1419 LFKGINDRTANNSD
+1419 LFNGINEDTADNSD
-1433 AGEE
+1433 EGEE

>member
-1 MSNTNVNKQ
+1 MSKNNENK
-10 DNGFKPKQLNLAS
+10 DNDFKPEQLNLAG

-52 IEGIKKG
+52 IEGLKNG
-59 NSSEPLDIENILIV
+59 NHTEPLDIENILIV

-87 LQKIHECR
+87 LQKIHESR

-102 NGDKTIEEL
+102 NGIKTIEDFESP
-111 EKTFKEVAIH
+111 FKDIAIK
-121 CFEKYSHNTIDGIS
+121 CFEKYLENTIDA
-135 IDNIKNVASVFSR
+135 IDVDKLKDTASVFSR

-195 EQKEAKLTVWRSLF
+195 EQKEAKLAVWRSLF

-221 NLLGFTDPENDTL
+221 NLLGFTDPEGDTL
-234 KKAVKALE
+234 KNAVKAIE
-242 KVRLIDPDEGYYGFS
+242 KVRLIDPNECYYGFS

-328 GSFHSNPFNKGLP
+328 GSFYSNPFNKGLP

-372 IVVLSEIGSDEHFF
+372 IVALSEIGSDEHFF
-386 KVKKSG
+386 KVKKGG

-431 VAIKVILKTDE
+431 VAINVILKTDE

-509 DAIDESSHCYLIG
+509 EAIDESSHCYLIG

-545 ILENKGNVYTL
+545 ILGNKGNVYTL
-556 NTNFRSCQKIIEGV
+556 NTNYRSCQNIIKGV
-570 NEIFEEYEDPK
+570 NEIFYEYEEPK
-581 NQESAGDSS
+581 TQESSEGSFS
-590 ANKENI
+590 NI
-596 ESQNSADSLPE
+596 ESQNSEESLSE
-607 KKDHTA
+607 KKVQID
-613 YQYVEHP
+613 YPYVKNP
-620 FDYYK
+620 FDYYN
-625 NSEEKH
+625 NSGKEGY
-631 LDSKIQFERVNC
+631 LDSKIHFEPVNF
-643 SDKPNSVRFYF
+643 SDKANSVRFYF

-676 QEKTKANDYY
+676 QETPKANDYY

-701 LEGKIFEKG
+701 LEGKIFENG

-722 LVNDAKENRF
+722 LVNDAKENSF

-739 LSIQSVYF
+739 QSIQSVYF
-747 SDRES
+747 SDKES
-752 VLNSEKNDKITASE
+752 VINSEDKNYNITVTE
-766 EATNIIYLMEAMCD
+766 EAANVIYLMEAMCD
-780 NTNSP
+780 STNSP

-807 KSDKLDTEITL
+807 KSDKLDSEITL
-818 LRACRESWEKYG
+818 LRACRDSWEKYG

-885 KELVLNNKGELSEDI
+885 KELVLNNKGELSEDV

-944 AVYYDPDSKKVS
+944 AIYYDPDSKQVS
-956 YALDRDN
+956 YALDREN
-963 KIKGKSVKDLVEV
+963 KINGKTVKDLVEV

-987 VALTRAKLANFISLP
+987 VALTRAKLANFITLP
-1002 SCISLN
+1002 SCVSLER
-1008 GKTYQSP
+1008 KPYQSP
-1015 LKKLISIVSK
+1015 LKKLISLVSK

-1031 KGKPSKRATKKSK
+1031 KGNPSKRTAKKSK
-1044 DKEVG
+1044 DKEVE

-1056 VVNDPPKTQLKAVE
+1056 VVADPQPTLKAVE
-1070 NPDLFKKLETVE
+1070 NPELFKKLETVE
-1082 LDECVELQN
+1082 LDESIKVQN
-1091 SISQEGEVSSLD
+1091 SISQDCSVSSLD
-1103 KGSVDNSFTVT
+1103 KGAVDNSFTVT

-1125 DMFASSVDEKETSVE
+1125 DMFASSADEKETSVE

-1165 FLHKIMEI
+1165 FLHKLMEI
-1173 VLAKDDVDKTDKDS
+1173 VLAKDDVDKADKDS

-1201 HLVSKSGDDEDAK
+1201 HLVSKPGDDEDTK
-1214 NEKIVALSSWLY
+1214 NEKIVALSQWLH

-1239 GDQVKLSNLKALDCA
+1239 GNQVKLSNLKALDCA

-1286 EMLSV
+1286 ELTSI

-1304 YMNGSLDLVAKFDTE
+1304 FMNGSLDLVAKFVTE

-1336 SFSQY
+1336 SYSRY

-1366 YRFLKTTLPNFSYEK
+1366 YRFLKTSLPNFSYEN

-1393 MNSFDTKSPGQF
+1393 MNSFDARSSGQF
-1405 YVKPSEALIDRLDR
+1405 YVKPSEALIERLDK
-1419 LFKGINDRTANNSD
+1419 LFNGINEDTADNSD
-1433 AGEE
+1433 EGEE

>member
-10 DNGFKPKQLNLAS
+10 DNGFKPKQLSLAS

-272 PDERLKYLL
+272 PDDRIRYLL
-281 DTAKDL
+281 DEYVKSVFQLTQ
-287 YSDFENDFFSK
+287 Y
-298 LESLKE
+298 LEPLKE
-304 YKDQIISFADGN
+304 YKGQLISTSSAGEIAH
-316 TVPGSLYELSPG
+316 GALYELSSG
-328 GSFHSNPFNKGLP
+328 QLAGSAPYWAKKTGLIFLEAVDSFIKEDSIDINNFISKLENIDAETLSKILNQDNSHFVKVNKGSEFANQQQLET
-341 CKNFLNLLVSTLN
+341 FEY
-354 NDSADTI
+354 SAKEFARAYLDVLRTVDTI
-361 NYITS
+361 KNEL
-366 FNSIDK
+366 K
-372 IVVLSEIGSDEHFF
+372 IS
-386 KVKKSG
+386 
-392 EFKDSQK
+392 
-399 VRDFEEI
+399 
-406 VKDLISASFEVI
+406 
-418 TEIELIKLELTTL
+418 

-464 NNKDKSR
+464 NKDESR
-471 GDVLSS
+471 GDVLAS

-501 FSKLYLNQ
+501 FSKLYLDQ
-509 DAIDESSHCYLIG
+509 DVIDESAHCYLIG

-581 NQESAGDSS
+581 NQESAEDSS

-1291 PELPDLKKSNFKG
+1291 PELLDLKKSNFKG

>member
-1 MSNTNVNKQ
+1 MSKINENKDNV
-10 DNGFKPKQLNLAS
+10 FKPEQLNLAG

-52 IEGIKKG
+52 LEGLKKG

-102 NGDKTIEEL
+102 NGVKTIEEL
-111 EKTFKEVAIH
+111 ENTFKEVAIH

-195 EQKEAKLTVWRSLF
+195 EQKEAKLAVWRSLF

-221 NLLGFTDPENDTL
+221 NLLGFTDPESDTL

-262 EEGVKKLQKT
+262 EEGVKKLQET

-298 LESLKE
+298 LEYLKE
-304 YKDQIISFADGN
+304 YKDQIISFTDGN
-316 TVPGSLYELSPG
+316 HVPGSLYELSPG
-328 GSFHSNPFNKGLP
+328 GDFYSNPFNKGLP

-354 NDSADTI
+354 NDSADAI

-372 IVVLSEIGSDEHFF
+372 IASLSEIGSDEHFF
-386 KVKKSG
+386 KVKKG
-392 EFKDSQK
+392 DAFKEPQK

-431 VAIKVILKTDE
+431 VATIVILKTDE

-464 NNKDKSR
+464 NKDKSR
-471 GDVLSS
+471 GDVLAS

-509 DAIDESSHCYLIG
+509 DVIDESAHCYLIG

-556 NTNFRSCQKIIEGV
+556 NTNYRSCQKIIEGV
-570 NEIFEEYEDPK
+570 NKIFEEYK
-581 NQESAGDSS
+581 NPQDQKSAESPSE
-590 ANKENI
+590 NKQNI
-596 ESQNSADSLPE
+596 ESQNSEDSLPE

-620 FDYYK
+620 FDYYE
-625 NSEEKH
+625 NSDPKH
-631 LDSKIQFERVNC
+631 LDSKIQFEPVYY
-643 SDKPNSVRFYF
+643 SDKANSVRFYF

-669 EVSFADS
+669 DVSFADPQDKLS
-676 QEKTKANDYY
+676 AKDYY

-701 LEGKIFEKG
+701 LEGKIFENG
-710 EERDVKPSDITI
+710 IEREVKPSDITI
-722 LVNDAKENRF
+722 LVNGAKENSY
-732 IQDALKK
+732 IQEALKK
-739 LSIQSVYF
+739 QSIQSVYF

-807 KSDKLDTEITL
+807 KTDKLDTEITL

-885 KELVLNNKGELSEDI
+885 KELVLNNKGELSEDT

-963 KIKGKSVKDLVEV
+963 KIKGKSVKDLVEL

-987 VALTRAKLANFISLP
+987 VALTRAKLANFITLP
-1002 SCISLN
+1002 SCVSLK
-1008 GKTYQSP
+1008 GKPYQSP
-1015 LKKLISIVSK
+1015 LKKLISLVSK

-1031 KGKPSKRATKKSK
+1031 KGKPSKRTTKKSK

-1049 IDTTKDV
+1049 IDTTKDAV
-1056 VVNDPPKTQLKAVE
+1056 VDDPPKTQLKAVE

-1082 LDECVELQN
+1082 LDECVELQD
-1091 SISQEGEVSSLD
+1091 SISKEGEVSSLD

-1187 LYNFVNSQLKYDFY
+1187 LYNFVNAQLKYDFY
-1201 HLVSKSGDDEDAK
+1201 HLVSKPGDDEEVK

-1366 YRFLKTTLPNFSYEK
+1366 YRFLKTSLPNFSYEN

-1393 MNSFDTKSPGQF
+1393 MNSFDTKSLGQF
-1405 YVKPSEALIDRLDR
+1405 YVKPSEALIERLDR
-1419 LFKGINDRTANNSD
+1419 LFKGISEETADNSD
-1433 AGEE
+1433 EGEE

>member
-102 NGDKTIEEL
+102 NGGKTIEEL
-111 EKTFKEVAIH
+111 EDPFKDVAIH

-189 TQDISL
+189 TQDISI
-195 EQKEAKLTVWRSLF
+195 EQKEAKLAVWRSLF

-221 NLLGFTDPENDTL
+221 NLLGFTDPEGDTL
-234 KKAVKALE
+234 KNAVKAIE
-242 KVRLIDPDEGYYGFS
+242 KVRLIDPNECYYGFS

-328 GSFHSNPFNKGLP
+328 GSFYSNPFNKGLP

-372 IVVLSEIGSDEHFF
+372 IVALSEIGSDEHFF
-386 KVKKSG
+386 KVKKGG

-431 VAIKVILKTDE
+431 VAINVILKTDE

-509 DAIDESSHCYLIG
+509 EAIDESSHCYLIG

-545 ILENKGNVYTL
+545 ILGNKGNVYTL
-556 NTNFRSCQKIIEGV
+556 NTNYRSCQNIIKGV
-570 NEIFEEYEDPK
+570 NEIFYEYEEPK
-581 NQESAGDSS
+581 TQESSEGSFS
-590 ANKENI
+590 NI
-596 ESQNSADSLPE
+596 ESQNSEESLSE
-607 KKDHTA
+607 KKVQID
-613 YQYVEHP
+613 YPYVKNP
-620 FDYYK
+620 FDYYN
-625 NSEEKH
+625 NSGKEGY
-631 LDSKIQFERVNC
+631 LDSKIHFEPVNF
-643 SDKPNSVRFYF
+643 SDKANSVRFYF

-676 QEKTKANDYY
+676 QETPKANDYY

-701 LEGKIFEKG
+701 LEGKIFENG

-722 LVNDAKENRF
+722 LVNDAKENSF

-739 LSIQSVYF
+739 QSIQSVYF
-747 SDRES
+747 SDKES
-752 VLNSEKNDKITASE
+752 VINSEDKNYNITVTE
-766 EATNIIYLMEAMCD
+766 EAANVIYLMEAMCD
-780 NTNSP
+780 STNSP

-807 KSDKLDTEITL
+807 KSDKLDSEITL
-818 LRACRESWEKYG
+818 LRVCRDSWEKYG

-868 QSVNSKVVG
+868 QSVNSKVTG

-885 KELVLNNKGELSEDI
+885 KELVLNNKGELSEDV

-944 AVYYDPDSKKVS
+944 AVYYDPDSKQVC
-956 YALDRDN
+956 YALDREN
-963 KIKGKSVKDLVEV
+963 KINGKTVKDLVEV

-987 VALTRAKLANFISLP
+987 VALTRAKLANFITLP
-1002 SCISLN
+1002 SCVSLER
-1008 GKTYQSP
+1008 KPYQSP
-1015 LKKLISIVSK
+1015 LKKLISLVSK

-1031 KGKPSKRATKKSK
+1031 KGKPSKRTTKKSK
-1044 DKEVG
+1044 DKEVE

-1056 VVNDPPKTQLKAVE
+1056 VVADPQPTLKAVE
-1070 NPDLFKKLETVE
+1070 NPELFKKLETVE
-1082 LDECVELQN
+1082 LDESIKVQN
-1091 SISQEGEVSSLD
+1091 SISQDCSVSSLD
-1103 KGSVDNSFTVT
+1103 KGAVDNSFTVT

-1125 DMFASSVDEKETSVE
+1125 DMFASSADEKETSVE

-1165 FLHKIMEI
+1165 FLHKLMEI
-1173 VLAKDDVDKTDKDS
+1173 VLAKDDVDKADKDS

-1201 HLVSKSGDDEDAK
+1201 HLVSKPGDDEDTK
-1214 NEKIVALSSWLY
+1214 NEKIVALSQWLY

-1239 GDQVKLSNLKALDCA
+1239 GNQVKLSNLKALDCA

-1286 EMLSV
+1286 ELTSI
-1291 PELPDLKKSNFKG
+1291 PELPDLKKSNFRG
-1304 YMNGSLDLVAKFDTE
+1304 FMNGSLDLVAKFVTE

-1336 SFSQY
+1336 SYSRY

-1366 YRFLKTTLPNFSYEK
+1366 YRFLKTNLPNFSYEN

-1393 MNSFDTKSPGQF
+1393 MNSFDARSSGQF
-1405 YVKPSEALIDRLDR
+1405 YVKPSEALIERLDK
-1419 LFKGINDRTANNSD
+1419 LFNGINEDTADNSD
-1433 AGEE
+1433 EGEE

>member
-1 MSNTNVNKQ
+1 MSNINENK
-10 DNGFKPKQLNLAS
+10 DNDFEPEQLNLAG

-52 IEGIKKG
+52 IEGLKNG
-59 NSSEPLDIENILIV
+59 NHTEPLDIENILIV

-87 LQKIHECR
+87 LQKIHESR

-102 NGDKTIEEL
+102 NGIKTIEDFESP
-111 EKTFKEVAIH
+111 FKDIAIK
-121 CFEKYSHNTIDGIS
+121 CFEKYLENTIDA
-135 IDNIKNVASVFSR
+135 IDVDKLKDTASVFSR

-195 EQKEAKLTVWRSLF
+195 EQKEAKLAVWRSLF

-221 NLLGFTDPENDTL
+221 NLLGFTDPEGDTL
-234 KKAVKALE
+234 KNAVKAIE
-242 KVRLIDPDEGYYGFS
+242 KVRLIDPNECYYGFS

-328 GSFHSNPFNKGLP
+328 GSFYSNPFNKGLP

-372 IVVLSEIGSDEHFF
+372 IVALSEIGSDEHFF
-386 KVKKSG
+386 KVKKGG

-431 VAIKVILKTDE
+431 VAINVILKTDE

-509 DAIDESSHCYLIG
+509 EAIDESSHCYLIG

-545 ILENKGNVYTL
+545 ILGNKGNVYTL
-556 NTNFRSCQKIIEGV
+556 NTNYRSCQNIIKGV
-570 NEIFEEYEDPK
+570 NEIFYEYEEPK
-581 NQESAGDSS
+581 TQESSEGSFS
-590 ANKENI
+590 NI
-596 ESQNSADSLPE
+596 ESQNSEESLSE
-607 KKDHTA
+607 KKVQID
-613 YQYVEHP
+613 YPYVKNP
-620 FDYYK
+620 FDYYN
-625 NSEEKH
+625 NSGKEGY
-631 LDSKIQFERVNC
+631 LDSKIHFEPVNF
-643 SDKPNSVRFYF
+643 SDKANSVRFYF

-676 QEKTKANDYY
+676 QETPKANDYY

-701 LEGKIFEKG
+701 LEGKIFENG

-722 LVNDAKENRF
+722 LVNDAKENSF

-739 LSIQSVYF
+739 QSIQSVYF
-747 SDRES
+747 SDKES
-752 VLNSEKNDKITASE
+752 VINSEDKNYNITVTE
-766 EATNIIYLMEAMCD
+766 EAANVIYLMEAMCD
-780 NTNSP
+780 STNSP

-807 KSDKLDTEITL
+807 KSDKLDSEITL
-818 LRACRESWEKYG
+818 LRACRDSWEKYG

-885 KELVLNNKGELSEDI
+885 KELVLNNKGELSEDV

-944 AVYYDPDSKKVS
+944 AIYYDPDSKQVS
-956 YALDRDN
+956 YALDREN
-963 KIKGKSVKDLVEV
+963 KINGKTVKDLVEV

-987 VALTRAKLANFISLP
+987 VALTRAKLANFITLP
-1002 SCISLN
+1002 SCVSLER
-1008 GKTYQSP
+1008 KPYQSP
-1015 LKKLISIVSK
+1015 LKKLISLVSK

-1031 KGKPSKRATKKSK
+1031 KGKPSKRTAKKSK
-1044 DKEVG
+1044 DKEVE

-1056 VVNDPPKTQLKAVE
+1056 VVADPQPTLKAVE
-1070 NPDLFKKLETVE
+1070 NPELFKKLETVE
-1082 LDECVELQN
+1082 LDESIKVQN
-1091 SISQEGEVSSLD
+1091 SISQDCSVSSLD
-1103 KGSVDNSFTVT
+1103 KGAVDNSFTVT

-1125 DMFASSVDEKETSVE
+1125 DMFASSADEKETSVE

-1165 FLHKIMEI
+1165 FLHKLMEI
-1173 VLAKDDVDKTDKDS
+1173 VLAKDDVDKADKDS

-1201 HLVSKSGDDEDAK
+1201 HLVSKPGDDEDTK
-1214 NEKIVALSSWLY
+1214 NEKIVALSQWLH

-1239 GDQVKLSNLKALDCA
+1239 GNQVKLSNLKALDCA

-1286 EMLSV
+1286 ELTSI

-1304 YMNGSLDLVAKFDTE
+1304 FMNGSLDLVAKFVTE

-1336 SFSQY
+1336 SYSRY

-1366 YRFLKTTLPNFSYEK
+1366 YRFLKTSLPNFSYEN

-1393 MNSFDTKSPGQF
+1393 MNSFDARSSGQF
-1405 YVKPSEALIDRLDR
+1405 YVKPSEALIERLDK
-1419 LFKGINDRTANNSD
+1419 LFNGINEDTADNSD
-1433 AGEE
+1433 EGEE

>member
-1 MSNTNVNKQ
+1 MSKNNENK
-10 DNGFKPKQLNLAS
+10 DNDFKPEQLNLAG

-52 IEGIKKG
+52 IEGLKNG
-59 NSSEPLDIENILIV
+59 NHTEPLDIENILIV

-87 LQKIHECR
+87 LQKIHESR

-102 NGDKTIEEL
+102 NGIKTIEDFESP
-111 EKTFKEVAIH
+111 FKDIAIK
-121 CFEKYSHNTIDGIS
+121 CFEKYLENTIDA
-135 IDNIKNVASVFSR
+135 IDVDKLKDTASVFSR

-195 EQKEAKLTVWRSLF
+195 EQKEAKLAVWRSLF

-221 NLLGFTDPENDTL
+221 NLLGFTDPEGDTL
-234 KKAVKALE
+234 KNAVKAIE
-242 KVRLIDPDEGYYGFS
+242 KVRLIDPNECYYGFS

-328 GSFHSNPFNKGLP
+328 GSFYSNPFNKGLP

-372 IVVLSEIGSDEHFF
+372 IVALSEIGSDEHFF
-386 KVKKSG
+386 KVKKGG

-431 VAIKVILKTDE
+431 VAINVILKTDE

-509 DAIDESSHCYLIG
+509 EAIDESSHCYLIG

-545 ILENKGNVYTL
+545 ILGNKGNVYTL
-556 NTNFRSCQKIIEGV
+556 NTNYRSCQNIIKGV
-570 NEIFEEYEDPK
+570 NEIFYEYEEPK
-581 NQESAGDSS
+581 TQESSEGSFS
-590 ANKENI
+590 NI
-596 ESQNSADSLPE
+596 ESQNSEESLSE
-607 KKDHTA
+607 KKVQID
-613 YQYVEHP
+613 YPYVKNP
-620 FDYYK
+620 FDYYN
-625 NSEEKH
+625 NSGKEGY
-631 LDSKIQFERVNC
+631 LDSKIHFEPVNF
-643 SDKPNSVRFYF
+643 SDKANSVRFYF

-676 QEKTKANDYY
+676 QETPKANDYY

-701 LEGKIFEKG
+701 LEGKIFENG

-722 LVNDAKENRF
+722 LVNDAKENSF

-739 LSIQSVYF
+739 QSIQSVYF
-747 SDRES
+747 SDKES
-752 VLNSEKNDKITASE
+752 VINSEDKNYNITVTE
-766 EATNIIYLMEAMCD
+766 EAANVIYLMEAMCD
-780 NTNSP
+780 STNSP

-807 KSDKLDTEITL
+807 KSDKLDSEITL
-818 LRACRESWEKYG
+818 LRVCRDSWEKYG

-844 LCTILETDGGER
+844 LCKILETDGGER

-885 KELVLNNKGELSEDI
+885 KELVLNNKGELSEDV

-944 AVYYDPDSKKVS
+944 AIYYDPDSKQVC
-956 YALDRDN
+956 YALDREN
-963 KIKGKSVKDLVEV
+963 KINGKTVKDLVEV

-987 VALTRAKLANFISLP
+987 VALTRAKLANFITLP
-1002 SCISLN
+1002 SCVSLER
-1008 GKTYQSP
+1008 KPYQSP
-1015 LKKLISIVSK
+1015 LKKLISLVSK

-1031 KGKPSKRATKKSK
+1031 KGKPSKRTTKKSK
-1044 DKEVG
+1044 DKEVE

-1056 VVNDPPKTQLKAVE
+1056 VVADPQPTLKAVE
-1070 NPDLFKKLETVE
+1070 NPELFKKLETVE
-1082 LDECVELQN
+1082 LDESIKVQN
-1091 SISQEGEVSSLD
+1091 SISQDCSVSSLD
-1103 KGSVDNSFTVT
+1103 KGAVDNSFTVT

-1125 DMFASSVDEKETSVE
+1125 DMFASSADEKETSVE

-1165 FLHKIMEI
+1165 FLHKLMEI
-1173 VLAKDDVDKTDKDS
+1173 VLAKDDVDKADKDS

-1201 HLVSKSGDDEDAK
+1201 HLVSKPGDDEDTK
-1214 NEKIVALSSWLY
+1214 NEKIVALSQWLY

-1239 GDQVKLSNLKALDCA
+1239 GNQVKLSNLKALDCA

-1286 EMLSV
+1286 ELTSI

-1304 YMNGSLDLVAKFDTE
+1304 FMNGSLDLVAKFVTE

-1336 SFSQY
+1336 SYSRY

-1366 YRFLKTTLPNFSYEK
+1366 YRFLKTSLPNFSYEN

-1393 MNSFDTKSPGQF
+1393 MNSFDARSSGQF
-1405 YVKPSEALIDRLDR
+1405 YVKPSEALIERLDK
-1419 LFKGINDRTANNSD
+1419 LFNGINEDTADNSD
-1433 AGEE
+1433 EGEE

>member
-1 MSNTNVNKQ
+1 MSNINENK
-10 DNGFKPKQLNLAS
+10 DNGFVPEQLNLAG

-52 IEGIKKG
+52 LEGLKKG
-59 NSSEPLDIENILIV
+59 NHTEPLDIENILIV

-87 LQKIHECR
+87 LQKIHESR

-102 NGDKTIEEL
+102 NGIKTIEDFESP
-111 EKTFKEVAIH
+111 FKDIAIK
-121 CFEKYSHNTIDGIS
+121 CFEKYLENTIDA
-135 IDNIKNVASVFSR
+135 IDVDKLKDTASVFSR

-195 EQKEAKLTVWRSLF
+195 EQKEAKLAVWRSLF

-221 NLLGFTDPENDTL
+221 NLLGFTDPESDTL

-242 KVRLIDPDEGYYGFS
+242 KVRLIDPDKGYYGFS

-262 EEGVKKLQKT
+262 EEGVKELQTT
-272 PDERLKYLL
+272 PEDRIRYLL
-281 DTAKDL
+281 DE
-287 YSDFENDFFSK
+287 YMNSFSRLTPY
-298 LESLKE
+298 LEPLKE
-304 YKDQIISFADGN
+304 YKGQLISSTPTGEIAHGA
-316 TVPGSLYELSPG
+316 LYELSSGKPDG
-328 GSFHSNPFNKGLP
+328 RAPYWAKKTGLIFLEAVDSFIKEDSIDINNFISKLENIDAETLSKILNQDNSHFVKINKGSEFANQQQLETFEYNA
-341 CKNFLNLLVSTLN
+341 KEFARAYLDVRR
-354 NDSADTI
+354 AVDTI
-361 NYITS
+361 KNEL
-366 FNSIDK
+366 K
-372 IVVLSEIGSDEHFF
+372 IS
-386 KVKKSG
+386 
-392 EFKDSQK
+392 
-399 VRDFEEI
+399 
-406 VKDLISASFEVI
+406 
-418 TEIELIKLELTTL
+418 

-464 NNKDKSR
+464 KDESR
-471 GDVLSS
+471 GDVLAS

-509 DAIDESSHCYLIG
+509 DDIDESAHCYLIG

-556 NTNFRSCQKIIEGV
+556 NTNYRSCQKIIEGV
-570 NEIFEEYEDPK
+570 NEIFEENK
-581 NQESAGDSS
+581 NPQDQESAEAPSE
-590 ANKENI
+590 NKENI
-596 ESQNSADSLPE
+596 EFQNSEESLPE
-607 KKDHTA
+607 KKVQIDYT
-613 YQYVEHP
+613 YVKHP
-620 FDYYK
+620 FDYY
-625 NSEEKH
+625 NDSETGH
-631 LDSKIQFERVNC
+631 LDSKIQFEPVYY
-643 SDKPNSVRFYF
+643 SDKANSVRFYF

-669 EVSFADS
+669 EVSFADPQDKLS
-676 QEKTKANDYY
+676 AKDYY

-701 LEGKIFEKG
+701 LEGKIFENG
-710 EERDVKPSDITI
+710 IEREVKPSDITI
-722 LVNDAKENRF
+722 LVNGSKENSY

-739 LSIQSVYF
+739 QSIQSVYF
-747 SDRES
+747 SDSES
-752 VLNSEKNDKITASE
+752 VLNSEDRNNKIVVTE
-766 EATNIIYLMEAMCD
+766 EAANVIYLMEAICD
-780 NTNSP
+780 STNSP

-807 KSDKLDTEITL
+807 KSDKLDSEITL
-818 LRACRESWEKYG
+818 LRACRDSWEKYG

-844 LCTILETDGGER
+844 LCTILGTDGGER
-856 SLSNYFQIAEIV
+856 ALSNYFQIAEIV

-885 KELVLNNKGELSEDI
+885 KELVLNNKGELSEDV

-929 TPYESGFMALKSKDS
+929 TPYEAGFIDVKIDDS
-944 AVYYDPDSKKVS
+944 VVYYDPDSKQVTLS
-956 YALDRDN
+956 LDN
-963 KIKGKSVKDLVEV
+963 KIIGDISVKALAVV
-976 AALQEQERLLY
+976 ASLQEKERLLY
-987 VALTRAKLANFISLP
+987 VALTRAKLANFITLP
-1002 SCISLN
+1002 SCVSLK
-1008 GKTYQSP
+1008 GKPYQSP
-1015 LKKLISIVSK
+1015 LKKLISLVPPKTS
-1025 DDSADS
+1025 DDSED
-1031 KGKPSKRATKKSK
+1031 KPRKRTTKKSK
-1044 DKEVG
+1044 EKKEK
-1049 IDTTKDV
+1049 IDTTKVEEV
-1056 VVNDPPKTQLKAVE
+1056 VALQHPLKAVE
-1070 NPDLFKKLETVE
+1070 NPKLFKKLETVE
-1082 LDECVELQN
+1082 LDEIVDVHA
-1091 SISQEGEVSSLD
+1091 SISQDCSVSSLD

-1125 DMFASSVDEKETSVE
+1125 DMFASSADEKETSVE

-1165 FLHKIMEI
+1165 FLHKLMEI
-1173 VLAKDDVDKTDKDS
+1173 VLAKDEVDKADKDS

-1201 HLVSKSGDDEDAK
+1201 HLVSKPGDDEETK
-1214 NEKIVALSSWLY
+1214 NEKIVALSQWLY

-1239 GDQVKLSNLKALDCA
+1239 GNQVKLSNLKALDCA

-1286 EMLSV
+1286 AMSSI

-1304 YMNGSLDLVAKFDTE
+1304 FMNGSLDLVAKFDTE

-1336 SFSQY
+1336 SYSQY

-1366 YRFLKTTLPNFSYEK
+1366 YRFLKTSLTNFSYEN

-1393 MNSFDTKSPGQF
+1393 MNSFDARSSGQF
-1405 YVKPSEALIDRLDR
+1405 YVKPSEALIERLDK
-1419 LFKGINDRTANNSD
+1419 LFNGINEGTADNSD
-1433 AGEE
+1433 EGEE

>member
-10 DNGFKPKQLNLAS
+10 DNGFKPKQLSLAS

-73 TFTNAAASDLRARV
+73 TFTNVAASDLRARV

-221 NLLGFTDPENDTL
+221 NLFGFTDPENDTL

-272 PDERLKYLL
+272 PDDRIRYLL
-281 DTAKDL
+281 DEYVKSVFQLTQ
-287 YSDFENDFFSK
+287 Y
-298 LESLKE
+298 LEPLKE
-304 YKDQIISFADGN
+304 YKGQLISTSSAGEIAH
-316 TVPGSLYELSPG
+316 GALYELSSG
-328 GSFHSNPFNKGLP
+328 QLAGSAPYWAKKTGLIFLEAVDSFIKEDSIDINNFISKLENIDAETLSKILNQDNSHFVKVNKGSEFANQQQLET
-341 CKNFLNLLVSTLN
+341 FEY
-354 NDSADTI
+354 SAKEFARAYLDVLRTVDTI
-361 NYITS
+361 KNEL
-366 FNSIDK
+366 K
-372 IVVLSEIGSDEHFF
+372 IS
-386 KVKKSG
+386 
-392 EFKDSQK
+392 
-399 VRDFEEI
+399 
-406 VKDLISASFEVI
+406 
-418 TEIELIKLELTTL
+418 

-464 NNKDKSR
+464 NKDESR
-471 GDVLSS
+471 GDVLAS

-501 FSKLYLNQ
+501 FSKLYLDQ
-509 DAIDESSHCYLIG
+509 DVIDESAHCYLIG

-581 NQESAGDSS
+581 NQESAEDSS

-676 QEKTKANDYY
+676 QEKPKANDYY

-1201 HLVSKSGDDEDAK
+1201 HLVSKPSDDEDAK

>member
-1 MSNTNVNKQ
+1 MSKNNENK
-10 DNGFKPKQLNLAS
+10 DNDFKPEQLNLAG

-52 IEGIKKG
+52 IEGLKNG
-59 NSSEPLDIENILIV
+59 NHTEPLDIENILIV

-87 LQKIHECR
+87 LQKIHESR

-102 NGDKTIEEL
+102 NGIKTIEDFESP
-111 EKTFKEVAIH
+111 FKDIAIK
-121 CFEKYSHNTIDGIS
+121 CFEKYLENTIDA
-135 IDNIKNVASVFSR
+135 IDVDKLKDTASVFSR

-195 EQKEAKLTVWRSLF
+195 EQKEAKLAVWRSLF

-221 NLLGFTDPENDTL
+221 NLLGFTDPEGDTL
-234 KKAVKALE
+234 KNAVKAIE
-242 KVRLIDPDEGYYGFS
+242 KVRLIDPNECYYGFS

-328 GSFHSNPFNKGLP
+328 GSFYSNPFNKGLP

-372 IVVLSEIGSDEHFF
+372 IVALSEIGSDEHFF
-386 KVKKSG
+386 KVKKGG

-431 VAIKVILKTDE
+431 VAINVILKTDE

-509 DAIDESSHCYLIG
+509 EAIDESSHCYLIG

-545 ILENKGNVYTL
+545 ILGNKGNVYTL
-556 NTNFRSCQKIIEGV
+556 NTNYRSCQNIIKGV
-570 NEIFEEYEDPK
+570 NEIFYEYEEPK
-581 NQESAGDSS
+581 TQESSEGSFS
-590 ANKENI
+590 NI
-596 ESQNSADSLPE
+596 ESQNSEESLSE
-607 KKDHTA
+607 KKVQID
-613 YQYVEHP
+613 YPYVKNP
-620 FDYYK
+620 FDYYN
-625 NSEEKH
+625 NSGKEGY
-631 LDSKIQFERVNC
+631 LDSKIHFEPVNF
-643 SDKPNSVRFYF
+643 SDKANSVRFYF

-676 QEKTKANDYY
+676 QETPKANDYY

-701 LEGKIFEKG
+701 LEGKIFENG

-722 LVNDAKENRF
+722 LVNDAKENSF

-739 LSIQSVYF
+739 QSIQSVYF
-747 SDRES
+747 SDKES
-752 VLNSEKNDKITASE
+752 VINSEDKNYNITVTE
-766 EATNIIYLMEAMCD
+766 EAANVIYLMEAMCD
-780 NTNSP
+780 STNSP

-807 KSDKLDTEITL
+807 KSDKLDSEITL
-818 LRACRESWEKYG
+818 LRVCRDSWEKYG

-844 LCTILETDGGER
+844 LCKILETDGGER

-885 KELVLNNKGELSEDI
+885 KELVLNNKGELSEDV

-944 AVYYDPDSKKVS
+944 AIYYDPDSKQVC
-956 YALDRDN
+956 YALDREN
-963 KIKGKSVKDLVEV
+963 KINGKTVKDLVEV

-987 VALTRAKLANFISLP
+987 VALTRAKLANFITLP
-1002 SCISLN
+1002 SCVSLER
-1008 GKTYQSP
+1008 KPYQSP
-1015 LKKLISIVSK
+1015 LKKLISLVSK

-1031 KGKPSKRATKKSK
+1031 KGKPSKRTTKKSK
-1044 DKEVG
+1044 DKEVE

-1056 VVNDPPKTQLKAVE
+1056 VVADPQPTLKAVE
-1070 NPDLFKKLETVE
+1070 NPELFKKLETVE
-1082 LDECVELQN
+1082 LDESIKVQN
-1091 SISQEGEVSSLD
+1091 SISQDCSVSSLD
-1103 KGSVDNSFTVT
+1103 KGAVDNSFTVT

-1125 DMFASSVDEKETSVE
+1125 DMFESSADEKETSVE

-1165 FLHKIMEI
+1165 FLHKLMEI
-1173 VLAKDDVDKTDKDS
+1173 VLAKDDVDKADKDS

-1201 HLVSKSGDDEDAK
+1201 HLVSKPGDDEDTK
-1214 NEKIVALSSWLY
+1214 NEKIVALSQWLY

-1239 GDQVKLSNLKALDCA
+1239 GNQVKLSNLKALDCA

-1286 EMLSV
+1286 ELTSI

-1304 YMNGSLDLVAKFDTE
+1304 FMNGSLDLVAKFVTE

-1336 SFSQY
+1336 SYSRY

-1366 YRFLKTTLPNFSYEK
+1366 YRFLKTSLPNFSYEN

-1393 MNSFDTKSPGQF
+1393 MNSFDARSSGQF
-1405 YVKPSEALIDRLDR
+1405 YVKPSEALIERLDK
-1419 LFKGINDRTANNSD
+1419 LFNGINEDTADNSD
-1433 AGEE
+1433 EGEE

>member
-1 MSNTNVNKQ
+1 MSNTNVNKK

-52 IEGIKKG
+52 IDGIKKG
-59 NSSEPLDIENILIV
+59 KSSEPLDIENILIV

-111 EKTFKEVAIH
+111 EDPFKDVAIH

-272 PDERLKYLL
+272 PDDRIRYLL
-281 DTAKDL
+281 DEYVKSVFQLTQ
-287 YSDFENDFFSK
+287 Y
-298 LESLKE
+298 LEPLKE
-304 YKDQIISFADGN
+304 YKGQLISTSSAGEIAH
-316 TVPGSLYELSPG
+316 GALYELSSG
-328 GSFHSNPFNKGLP
+328 QLAGSAPYWAKKTGLIFLEAVDSFIKEDSIDINNFISKLENIDAETLSKILNQDNSHFVKVNKGSEFANQQQLET
-341 CKNFLNLLVSTLN
+341 FEY
-354 NDSADTI
+354 SAKEFARAYLDVLRTVDTI
-361 NYITS
+361 KNEL
-366 FNSIDK
+366 K
-372 IVVLSEIGSDEHFF
+372 IS
-386 KVKKSG
+386 
-392 EFKDSQK
+392 
-399 VRDFEEI
+399 
-406 VKDLISASFEVI
+406 
-418 TEIELIKLELTTL
+418 

-464 NNKDKSR
+464 NKDESR
-471 GDVLSS
+471 GDVLAS

-501 FSKLYLNQ
+501 FSKLYLDQ
-509 DAIDESSHCYLIG
+509 DVIDESAHCYLIG

-581 NQESAGDSS
+581 NQESAEDSS

-732 IQDALKK
+732 IQDALKN

-818 LRACRESWEKYG
+818 LRVCRDSWEKYG

-1031 KGKPSKRATKKSK
+1031 KGKSSKRATKKSK

-1082 LDECVELQN
+1082 LDECVELKN

>member
-10 DNGFKPKQLNLAS
+10 DNGFKPKQLSLAS

-209 YNDNGFDRDLLL
+209 YNDNGFDSDLLL

-272 PDERLKYLL
+272 PDDRIRYLL
-281 DTAKDL
+281 DEYVKSVFQLTQ
-287 YSDFENDFFSK
+287 Y
-298 LESLKE
+298 LEPLKE
-304 YKDQIISFADGN
+304 YKGQLISTSSAGEIAH
-316 TVPGSLYELSPG
+316 GALYELSSG
-328 GSFHSNPFNKGLP
+328 QLAGSAPYWAKKTGLIFLEAVDSFIKEDSIDINNFISKLENIDAETLSKILNQDNSHFVKVNKGSEFANQQQLET
-341 CKNFLNLLVSTLN
+341 FEY
-354 NDSADTI
+354 SAKEFARAYLDVLRTVDTI
-361 NYITS
+361 KNEL
-366 FNSIDK
+366 K
-372 IVVLSEIGSDEHFF
+372 IS
-386 KVKKSG
+386 
-392 EFKDSQK
+392 
-399 VRDFEEI
+399 
-406 VKDLISASFEVI
+406 
-418 TEIELIKLELTTL
+418 

-464 NNKDKSR
+464 NKDESR
-471 GDVLSS
+471 GDVLAS

-501 FSKLYLNQ
+501 FSKLYLDQ
-509 DAIDESSHCYLIG
+509 DVIDESAHCYLIG

-581 NQESAGDSS
+581 NQESAEDSS

-1276 DFYESEVKAF
+1276 DFYESEVKDF

>member
-10 DNGFKPKQLNLAS
+10 DNGFKPKQLSLAS

-242 KVRLIDPDEGYYGFS
+242 KVRLIEPDEGYYGFS

-272 PDERLKYLL
+272 PDDRIRYLL
-281 DTAKDL
+281 DEYVKSVFQLTQ
-287 YSDFENDFFSK
+287 Y
-298 LESLKE
+298 LEPLKE
-304 YKDQIISFADGN
+304 YKGQLISTSSAGEIAH
-316 TVPGSLYELSPG
+316 GALYELSSG
-328 GSFHSNPFNKGLP
+328 QLAGSAPYWAKKTGLIFLEAVDSFIKEDSIDINNFISKLENIDAETLSKILNQDNSHFVKVNKGSEFANQQQLET
-341 CKNFLNLLVSTLN
+341 FEY
-354 NDSADTI
+354 SAKEFARAYLDVLRTVDTI
-361 NYITS
+361 KNEL
-366 FNSIDK
+366 K
-372 IVVLSEIGSDEHFF
+372 IS
-386 KVKKSG
+386 
-392 EFKDSQK
+392 
-399 VRDFEEI
+399 
-406 VKDLISASFEVI
+406 
-418 TEIELIKLELTTL
+418 

-464 NNKDKSR
+464 NKDESR
-471 GDVLSS
+471 GDVLAS

-501 FSKLYLNQ
+501 FSKLYLDQ
-509 DAIDESSHCYLIG
+509 DVIDESAHCYLIG

-581 NQESAGDSS
+581 NQESAEDSS

>member
-1 MSNTNVNKQ
+1 MSKNNENK
-10 DNGFKPKQLNLAS
+10 DNDFKPEQLNLAG

-52 IEGIKKG
+52 IEGLKNG
-59 NSSEPLDIENILIV
+59 NHTEPLDIENILIV

-87 LQKIHECR
+87 LQKIHESR

-102 NGDKTIEEL
+102 NGIKTIEDFESP
-111 EKTFKEVAIH
+111 FKDIAIK
-121 CFEKYSHNTIDGIS
+121 CFEKYLENTIDA
-135 IDNIKNVASVFSR
+135 IDVDKLKDTASVFSR

-195 EQKEAKLTVWRSLF
+195 EQKEAKLAVWRSLF

-221 NLLGFTDPENDTL
+221 NLLGFTDPEGDTL
-234 KKAVKALE
+234 KSAVKAIE
-242 KVRLIDPDEGYYGFS
+242 KVRLIDPNECYYGFS

-262 EEGVKKLQKT
+262 EEGIKKLQKT

-328 GSFHSNPFNKGLP
+328 GSFYSNPFNKGLP

-372 IVVLSEIGSDEHFF
+372 IVALSEIGSDEHFF
-386 KVKKSG
+386 KVKKGG

-431 VAIKVILKTDE
+431 VAINVILKTDE

-509 DAIDESSHCYLIG
+509 DAIDESAHCYLIG

-545 ILENKGNVYTL
+545 ILGNKGNVYTL
-556 NTNFRSCQKIIEGV
+556 NTNYRSCQNIIKGV
-570 NEIFEEYEDPK
+570 NEIFYEYEEPK
-581 NQESAGDSS
+581 TQESSEGSFS
-590 ANKENI
+590 NI
-596 ESQNSADSLPE
+596 ESQNSEESLSE
-607 KKDHTA
+607 KKVQID
-613 YQYVEHP
+613 YPYVKNP
-620 FDYYK
+620 FDYYN
-625 NSEEKH
+625 NSGKEGY
-631 LDSKIQFERVNC
+631 LDSKIHFEPVNF
-643 SDKPNSVRFYF
+643 SDKANSVRFYF

-676 QEKTKANDYY
+676 QETPKANDYY

-701 LEGKIFEKG
+701 LEGKIFENG

-722 LVNDAKENRF
+722 LVNDAKENSF

-739 LSIQSVYF
+739 QSIQSVYF
-747 SDRES
+747 SDKES
-752 VLNSEKNDKITASE
+752 VINSEDKNYNITVTE
-766 EATNIIYLMEAMCD
+766 EAANVIYLMEAMCD
-780 NTNSP
+780 STNSP

-807 KSDKLDTEITL
+807 KSDKLDSEITL
-818 LRACRESWEKYG
+818 LRACRDSWEKYG

-885 KELVLNNKGELSEDI
+885 KELVLNNKGELSEDV

-944 AVYYDPDSKKVS
+944 AIYYDPDSKQVS
-956 YALDRDN
+956 YALDREN
-963 KIKGKSVKDLVEV
+963 KINGKTVKDLVEV

-987 VALTRAKLANFISLP
+987 VALTRAKLANFITLP
-1002 SCISLN
+1002 SCVSLER
-1008 GKTYQSP
+1008 KPYQSP
-1015 LKKLISIVSK
+1015 LKKLISLVSK

-1031 KGKPSKRATKKSK
+1031 KGKPSKRTTKKSK
-1044 DKEVG
+1044 DKEVE

-1056 VVNDPPKTQLKAVE
+1056 VVADPQPTLKAVE
-1070 NPDLFKKLETVE
+1070 NPELFKKLETVE
-1082 LDECVELQN
+1082 LDESIKVQN
-1091 SISQEGEVSSLD
+1091 SISQDCSVSSLD
-1103 KGSVDNSFTVT
+1103 KGAVDNSFTVT

-1125 DMFASSVDEKETSVE
+1125 DMFASSADEKETSVE

-1165 FLHKIMEI
+1165 FLHKLMEI
-1173 VLAKDDVDKTDKDS
+1173 VLAKDDVDKADKDS

-1201 HLVSKSGDDEDAK
+1201 HLVSKPGDDEDTK
-1214 NEKIVALSSWLY
+1214 NEKIVALSQWLY

-1239 GDQVKLSNLKALDCA
+1239 GNQVKLSNLNALDCA

-1286 EMLSV
+1286 ELTSI

-1304 YMNGSLDLVAKFDTE
+1304 FMNGSLDLVAKFVTE

-1336 SFSQY
+1336 SYSRY

-1366 YRFLKTTLPNFSYEK
+1366 YRFLKTSLPNFSYEN

-1393 MNSFDTKSPGQF
+1393 MNSFDARSSGQF
-1405 YVKPSEALIDRLDR
+1405 YVKPSEALIERLDK
-1419 LFKGINDRTANNSD
+1419 LFNGINEDTADNSD
-1433 AGEE
+1433 EGEE

>member
-1 MSNTNVNKQ
+1 MSKNNENK
-10 DNGFKPKQLNLAS
+10 DNDFKPEQLNLAG

-52 IEGIKKG
+52 IEGLKNG
-59 NSSEPLDIENILIV
+59 NHTEPLDIENILIV

-87 LQKIHECR
+87 LQKIHESR

-102 NGDKTIEEL
+102 NGIKTIEDFESP
-111 EKTFKEVAIH
+111 FKDIAIK
-121 CFEKYSHNTIDGIS
+121 CFEKYLENTIDA
-135 IDNIKNVASVFSR
+135 IDVDKLKDTASVFSR

-167 FCNKALNQIYSF
+167 FCNRALNQIYSF

-195 EQKEAKLTVWRSLF
+195 EQKEAKLAVWRSLF

-221 NLLGFTDPENDTL
+221 NLLGFTDPEGDTL
-234 KKAVKALE
+234 KNAVKAIE
-242 KVRLIDPDEGYYGFS
+242 KVRLIDPNECYYGFS

-328 GSFHSNPFNKGLP
+328 GSFYSNPFNKGLP

-372 IVVLSEIGSDEHFF
+372 IVALSEIGSDEHFF
-386 KVKKSG
+386 KVKKGG

-431 VAIKVILKTDE
+431 VAINVILKTDE

-509 DAIDESSHCYLIG
+509 DAIDESAHCYLIG

-545 ILENKGNVYTL
+545 ILGNKGNVYTL
-556 NTNFRSCQKIIEGV
+556 NTNYRSCQNIIKGV
-570 NEIFEEYEDPK
+570 NEIFYEYEKPK
-581 NQESAGDSS
+581 TQESSEGSFS
-590 ANKENI
+590 NI
-596 ESQNSADSLPE
+596 ESQNSEESLSE
-607 KKDHTA
+607 KKVKID
-613 YQYVEHP
+613 YPYVKYP
-620 FDYYK
+620 FDYYN
-625 NSEEKH
+625 NSGKEGY
-631 LDSKIQFERVNC
+631 LDSKIHFEPVNF
-643 SDKPNSVRFYF
+643 SDKANSVRFYF

-676 QEKTKANDYY
+676 QEKPKANDYY

-701 LEGKIFEKG
+701 LEGKIFENG

-722 LVNDAKENRF
+722 LVNDAKENSF
-732 IQDALKK
+732 IQEALKK
-739 LSIQSVYF
+739 QSIQSVYF
-747 SDRES
+747 SDKES
-752 VLNSEKNDKITASE
+752 VLNSEDKNYNIIVTE
-766 EATNIIYLMEAMCD
+766 EAANVIYLMEAMCD
-780 NTNSP
+780 STNSP
-785 KVNRLLGSSLL
+785 KVNRLLGASLL

-807 KSDKLDTEITL
+807 KSDKLDSEITL
-818 LRACRESWEKYG
+818 LRVCRDSWEKYG

-868 QSVNSKVVG
+868 QSVNSKVTG

-885 KELVLNNKGELSEDI
+885 KELVLNNKGELSEDV

-944 AVYYDPDSKKVS
+944 AVYYDPDSKQVC
-956 YALDRDN
+956 YALDREN
-963 KIKGKSVKDLVEV
+963 KINGKTVKDLVEV

-987 VALTRAKLANFISLP
+987 VALTRAKLANFITLP
-1002 SCISLN
+1002 SCVSLER
-1008 GKTYQSP
+1008 KTYQSP
-1015 LKKLISIVSK
+1015 LKKLISLVSK

-1031 KGKPSKRATKKSK
+1031 KGKPSKRTTKKSK
-1044 DKEVG
+1044 DKEVE

-1056 VVNDPPKTQLKAVE
+1056 VVADPQPTLKAVE
-1070 NPDLFKKLETVE
+1070 NPELFKKLETVE
-1082 LDECVELQN
+1082 LDESIKVQN
-1091 SISQEGEVSSLD
+1091 SISQDCSVSSLD
-1103 KGSVDNSFTVT
+1103 KGAVDNSFTVT

-1125 DMFASSVDEKETSVE
+1125 DMFASSADEKETSVE

-1165 FLHKIMEI
+1165 FLHKLMEI
-1173 VLAKDDVDKTDKDS
+1173 VLAKDDVDKADKDS

-1201 HLVSKSGDDEDAK
+1201 HLVSKPGDDEDTK
-1214 NEKIVALSSWLY
+1214 NEKIVALSQWLY

-1239 GDQVKLSNLKALDCA
+1239 GNQVKLSNLKALDCA

-1286 EMLSV
+1286 EFTSI
-1291 PELPDLKKSNFKG
+1291 PELLDLKKSNFKG
-1304 YMNGSLDLVAKFDTE
+1304 FMNGSLDLVAKFVTE

-1336 SFSQY
+1336 SYSRY

-1366 YRFLKTTLPNFSYEK
+1366 YRFLKTSLPNFSYEN

-1393 MNSFDTKSPGQF
+1393 MNSFDARSSGQF
-1405 YVKPSEALIDRLDR
+1405 YVKPSEALIERLDK
-1419 LFKGINDRTANNSD
+1419 LFNGINEDTADNSD
-1433 AGEE
+1433 EGEE

>member
-102 NGDKTIEEL
+102 NGGKTIEEL
-111 EKTFKEVAIH
+111 EDPFKDVAIH

-189 TQDISL
+189 TQDISI
-195 EQKEAKLTVWRSLF
+195 EQKEAKLAVWRSLF

-221 NLLGFTDPENDTL
+221 NLLGFTDPEGDTL
-234 KKAVKALE
+234 KNAVKAIE
-242 KVRLIDPDEGYYGFS
+242 KVRLIDPNECYYGFS

-328 GSFHSNPFNKGLP
+328 GSFYSNPFNKGLP

-372 IVVLSEIGSDEHFF
+372 IVALSEIGSDEHFF
-386 KVKKSG
+386 KVKKGG

-399 VRDFEEI
+399 VRNFEEI

-431 VAIKVILKTDE
+431 VAINVILKTDE

-509 DAIDESSHCYLIG
+509 EAIDESSHCYLIG

-545 ILENKGNVYTL
+545 ILGNKGNVYTL
-556 NTNFRSCQKIIEGV
+556 NTNYRSCQNIIKGV
-570 NEIFEEYEDPK
+570 NEIFYEYEEPK
-581 NQESAGDSS
+581 TQESSEGSFS
-590 ANKENI
+590 NI
-596 ESQNSADSLPE
+596 ESQNSEESLSE
-607 KKDHTA
+607 KKVQID
-613 YQYVEHP
+613 YPYVKNP
-620 FDYYK
+620 FDYYN
-625 NSEEKH
+625 NSGKEGY
-631 LDSKIQFERVNC
+631 LDSKIHFEPVNF
-643 SDKPNSVRFYF
+643 SDKANSVRFYF

-676 QEKTKANDYY
+676 QETPKANDYY

-701 LEGKIFEKG
+701 LEGKIFENG

-722 LVNDAKENRF
+722 LVNDAKENSF

-739 LSIQSVYF
+739 QSIQSVYF
-747 SDRES
+747 SDKES
-752 VLNSEKNDKITASE
+752 VINSEDKNYNITVTE
-766 EATNIIYLMEAMCD
+766 EAANVIYLMEAMCD
-780 NTNSP
+780 STNSP

-807 KSDKLDTEITL
+807 KSDKLDSEITL
-818 LRACRESWEKYG
+818 LRSCRDSWEKYG

-868 QSVNSKVVG
+868 QSVNSKVTG

-885 KELVLNNKGELSEDI
+885 KELVLNNKGELSEDV

-944 AVYYDPDSKKVS
+944 AVYYDPDSKQVC
-956 YALDRDN
+956 YALDREN
-963 KIKGKSVKDLVEV
+963 KINGKTVKDLVEV

-987 VALTRAKLANFISLP
+987 VALTRAKLANFITLP
-1002 SCISLN
+1002 SCVSLER
-1008 GKTYQSP
+1008 KPYQSP
-1015 LKKLISIVSK
+1015 LKKLISLVSK

-1031 KGKPSKRATKKSK
+1031 KGKPSKRTTKKSK
-1044 DKEVG
+1044 DKEVE

-1056 VVNDPPKTQLKAVE
+1056 VVADPQPTLKAVE
-1070 NPDLFKKLETVE
+1070 NPELFKKLETVE
-1082 LDECVELQN
+1082 LDESIKVQN
-1091 SISQEGEVSSLD
+1091 SISQDCSVSSLD
-1103 KGSVDNSFTVT
+1103 KGAVDNSFSVT

-1125 DMFASSVDEKETSVE
+1125 DMFASSADEKETSVE

-1165 FLHKIMEI
+1165 FLHKLMEI
-1173 VLAKDDVDKTDKDS
+1173 VLAKDDVDKADKDS

-1201 HLVSKSGDDEDAK
+1201 HLVSKPGDDEDTK
-1214 NEKIVALSSWLY
+1214 NEKIVALSQWLY

-1239 GDQVKLSNLKALDCA
+1239 GNQVKLSNLKALDCA

-1286 EMLSV
+1286 ELTSI

-1304 YMNGSLDLVAKFDTE
+1304 FMNGSLDLVAKFVTE

-1336 SFSQY
+1336 SYSRY

-1366 YRFLKTTLPNFSYEK
+1366 YRFLKTSLPNFSYEN

-1393 MNSFDTKSPGQF
+1393 MNSFDARSSGQF
-1405 YVKPSEALIDRLDR
+1405 YVKPSEALIERLDK
-1419 LFKGINDRTANNSD
+1419 LFNGINEDTADNSD
-1433 AGEE
+1433 EGEE

>member
-10 DNGFKPKQLNLAS
+10 DNGFKPKQLSLAS

-272 PDERLKYLL
+272 PDDRIRYLL
-281 DTAKDL
+281 DEYVKSVFQLTQ
-287 YSDFENDFFSK
+287 Y
-298 LESLKE
+298 LEPLKE
-304 YKDQIISFADGN
+304 YKGQLISTSSAGEIAH
-316 TVPGSLYELSPG
+316 GALYELSSG
-328 GSFHSNPFNKGLP
+328 QLAGSAPYWAKKTGLIFLEAVDSFIKEDSIDINNFISNLENIDAETLSKILNQDNSHFVKVNKGSEFANQQQLET
-341 CKNFLNLLVSTLN
+341 FEY
-354 NDSADTI
+354 SAKEFARAYLDVLRTVDTI
-361 NYITS
+361 KNEL
-366 FNSIDK
+366 K
-372 IVVLSEIGSDEHFF
+372 IS
-386 KVKKSG
+386 
-392 EFKDSQK
+392 
-399 VRDFEEI
+399 
-406 VKDLISASFEVI
+406 
-418 TEIELIKLELTTL
+418 
-431 VAIKVILKTDE
+431 VAIKVILKIDE

-464 NNKDKSR
+464 NKDESR
-471 GDVLSS
+471 GDVLAS

-501 FSKLYLNQ
+501 FSKLYLDQ
-509 DAIDESSHCYLIG
+509 DVIDESAHCYLIG

-581 NQESAGDSS
+581 NQESAEDSS

-732 IQDALKK
+732 IQDALKN

>member
-1 MSNTNVNKQ
+1 MSKNNENK
-10 DNGFKPKQLNLAS
+10 DNDFEPEQLNLAG

-52 IEGIKKG
+52 IEGLKNG
-59 NSSEPLDIENILIV
+59 NHTEPLDIENILIV

-87 LQKIHECR
+87 LQKIHESR

-102 NGDKTIEEL
+102 NGIKTIEDFESP
-111 EKTFKEVAIH
+111 FKDIAIK
-121 CFEKYSHNTIDGIS
+121 CFEKYLENTIDA
-135 IDNIKNVASVFSR
+135 IDVDKLKDTASVFSR

-195 EQKEAKLTVWRSLF
+195 EQKEAKLAVWRSLF

-221 NLLGFTDPENDTL
+221 NLLGFTDPEGDTL
-234 KKAVKALE
+234 KNAVKAIE
-242 KVRLIDPDEGYYGFS
+242 KVRLIDPNECYYGFS

-328 GSFHSNPFNKGLP
+328 GSFYSNPFNKGLP

-372 IVVLSEIGSDEHFF
+372 IVALSEIGSDEHFF
-386 KVKKSG
+386 KVKKGG

-431 VAIKVILKTDE
+431 VAINVILKTDE

-509 DAIDESSHCYLIG
+509 DAIDESAHCYLIG

-545 ILENKGNVYTL
+545 ILGNKGNVYTL
-556 NTNFRSCQKIIEGV
+556 NTNYRSCQNIIKGV
-570 NEIFEEYEDPK
+570 NEIFYEYEEPK
-581 NQESAGDSS
+581 TQESSEGSFS
-590 ANKENI
+590 NI
-596 ESQNSADSLPE
+596 ESQNSEESLSE
-607 KKDHTA
+607 KKVKID
-613 YQYVEHP
+613 YPYVKNP
-620 FDYYK
+620 FDYYN
-625 NSEEKH
+625 NSGKEGY
-631 LDSKIQFERVNC
+631 LDSKIHFEPVNF
-643 SDKPNSVRFYF
+643 SDKANSVRFYF

-676 QEKTKANDYY
+676 QETPKANDYY

-701 LEGKIFEKG
+701 LEGKIFENG

-722 LVNDAKENRF
+722 LVNDAKENSF

-739 LSIQSVYF
+739 QSIQSVYF
-747 SDRES
+747 SDKES
-752 VLNSEKNDKITASE
+752 VINSEDKNYNITVTE
-766 EATNIIYLMEAMCD
+766 EAANVIYLMEAMCD
-780 NTNSP
+780 STNSP

-807 KSDKLDTEITL
+807 KSDKLDSEITL
-818 LRACRESWEKYG
+818 LRVCRDSWEKYG

-868 QSVNSKVVG
+868 QSVNSKVTG

-885 KELVLNNKGELSEDI
+885 KELVLNNKGELSEDV

-944 AVYYDPDSKKVS
+944 AVYYDPDSKQVC
-956 YALDRDN
+956 YALDREN
-963 KIKGKSVKDLVEV
+963 KINGKTVKDLVEV

-987 VALTRAKLANFISLP
+987 VALTRAKLANFITLP
-1002 SCISLN
+1002 SCVSLER
-1008 GKTYQSP
+1008 KPYQSP
-1015 LKKLISIVSK
+1015 LKKLISLVSK

-1031 KGKPSKRATKKSK
+1031 KGKPSKRTTKKSK
-1044 DKEVG
+1044 DKEVE

-1056 VVNDPPKTQLKAVE
+1056 VVADPQPTLKAVE
-1070 NPDLFKKLETVE
+1070 NPELFKKLETVE
-1082 LDECVELQN
+1082 LDESIKVQN
-1091 SISQEGEVSSLD
+1091 SISQDCSVSSLD
-1103 KGSVDNSFTVT
+1103 KGAVDNSFTVT

-1125 DMFASSVDEKETSVE
+1125 DMFASSADEKETSVE

-1165 FLHKIMEI
+1165 FLHKLMEI
-1173 VLAKDDVDKTDKDS
+1173 VLAKDDVDKADKDS

-1201 HLVSKSGDDEDAK
+1201 HLVSKPGDDEDTK
-1214 NEKIVALSSWLY
+1214 NEKIVALSQWLY

-1239 GDQVKLSNLKALDCA
+1239 GNQVKLSNLKALDCA

-1286 EMLSV
+1286 ELTSI

-1304 YMNGSLDLVAKFDTE
+1304 FMNGSLDLVAKFVTE

-1336 SFSQY
+1336 SYSRY

-1366 YRFLKTTLPNFSYEK
+1366 YRFLKTSLPNFSYEN

-1393 MNSFDTKSPGQF
+1393 MNSFDARSSGQF
-1405 YVKPSEALIDRLDR
+1405 YVKPSEALIERLDK
-1419 LFKGINDRTANNSD
+1419 LFNGINEDTADNSD
-1433 AGEE
+1433 EGEE

>member
-10 DNGFKPKQLNLAS
+10 DNGFKPKQLSLAS

-242 KVRLIDPDEGYYGFS
+242 KVRLIDPDEVYYGFS

-272 PDERLKYLL
+272 PDDRIRYLL
-281 DTAKDL
+281 DEYVKSVFQLTQ
-287 YSDFENDFFSK
+287 Y
-298 LESLKE
+298 LEPLKE
-304 YKDQIISFADGN
+304 YKGQLISTSSAGEIAH
-316 TVPGSLYELSPG
+316 GALYELSSG
-328 GSFHSNPFNKGLP
+328 QLAGSAPYWAKKTGLIFLEAVDSFIKEDSIDINNFISKLENIDAETLSKILNQDNSHFVKVNKGSEFANQQQLET
-341 CKNFLNLLVSTLN
+341 FEY
-354 NDSADTI
+354 SAKEFARAYLDVLRTVDTI
-361 NYITS
+361 KNEL
-366 FNSIDK
+366 K
-372 IVVLSEIGSDEHFF
+372 IS
-386 KVKKSG
+386 
-392 EFKDSQK
+392 
-399 VRDFEEI
+399 
-406 VKDLISASFEVI
+406 
-418 TEIELIKLELTTL
+418 

-464 NNKDKSR
+464 NKDESR
-471 GDVLSS
+471 GDVLAS

-501 FSKLYLNQ
+501 FSKLYLDQ
-509 DAIDESSHCYLIG
+509 DVIDESAHCYLIG

-581 NQESAGDSS
+581 NQESAEDSS

-732 IQDALKK
+732 IQDALKN

>member
-102 NGDKTIEEL
+102 NGGKTIEEL
-111 EKTFKEVAIH
+111 EDPFKDVAIH

-189 TQDISL
+189 TQDISI
-195 EQKEAKLTVWRSLF
+195 EQKEAKLAVWRSLF

-221 NLLGFTDPENDTL
+221 NLLGFTDPEGDTL
-234 KKAVKALE
+234 KNAVKAIE
-242 KVRLIDPDEGYYGFS
+242 KVRLIDPNECYYGFS

-328 GSFHSNPFNKGLP
+328 GSFYSNPFNKGLP

-372 IVVLSEIGSDEHFF
+372 IVALSEIGSDEHFF
-386 KVKKSG
+386 KVKKGG

-431 VAIKVILKTDE
+431 VAINVILKTDE

-509 DAIDESSHCYLIG
+509 EAIDESSHCYLIG

-545 ILENKGNVYTL
+545 ILGNKGNVYTL
-556 NTNFRSCQKIIEGV
+556 NTNYRSCQNIIKGV
-570 NEIFEEYEDPK
+570 NEIFYEYEEPK
-581 NQESAGDSS
+581 TQESSEGSFS
-590 ANKENI
+590 NI
-596 ESQNSADSLPE
+596 ESQNSEESLSE
-607 KKDHTA
+607 KKVQID
-613 YQYVEHP
+613 YPYVKNP
-620 FDYYK
+620 FDYYN
-625 NSEEKH
+625 NSGKEGY
-631 LDSKIQFERVNC
+631 LDSKIHFEPVNF
-643 SDKPNSVRFYF
+643 SDKANSVRFYF

-676 QEKTKANDYY
+676 QETPKANDYY

-701 LEGKIFEKG
+701 LEGKIFENG

-722 LVNDAKENRF
+722 LVNDAKENSF

-739 LSIQSVYF
+739 QSIQSVYF
-747 SDRES
+747 SDKES
-752 VLNSEKNDKITASE
+752 VINSEDKNYNITVTE
-766 EATNIIYLMEAMCD
+766 EAANVIYLMEAMCD
-780 NTNSP
+780 STNSP

-807 KSDKLDTEITL
+807 KSDKLDSEITL
-818 LRACRESWEKYG
+818 LRVCRDSWEKYG

-868 QSVNSKVVG
+868 QSVNSKVTG

-885 KELVLNNKGELSEDI
+885 KELVLNNKGGLSEDV

-944 AVYYDPDSKKVS
+944 AVYYDPDSKQVC
-956 YALDRDN
+956 YALDREN
-963 KIKGKSVKDLVEV
+963 KINGKTVKDLVEV

-987 VALTRAKLANFISLP
+987 VALTRAKLANFITLP
-1002 SCISLN
+1002 SCVSLER
-1008 GKTYQSP
+1008 KPYQSP
-1015 LKKLISIVSK
+1015 LKKLISLVSK

-1031 KGKPSKRATKKSK
+1031 KGKPSKRTTKKSK
-1044 DKEVG
+1044 DKEVE

-1056 VVNDPPKTQLKAVE
+1056 VVADPQPTLKAVE
-1070 NPDLFKKLETVE
+1070 NPELFKKLETVE
-1082 LDECVELQN
+1082 LDESIKVQN
-1091 SISQEGEVSSLD
+1091 SISQDCSVSSLD
-1103 KGSVDNSFTVT
+1103 KGAVDNSFTVT

-1125 DMFASSVDEKETSVE
+1125 DMFASSADEKETSVE

-1165 FLHKIMEI
+1165 FLHKLMEI
-1173 VLAKDDVDKTDKDS
+1173 VLAKDDVDKADKDS

-1201 HLVSKSGDDEDAK
+1201 HLVSKPGDDEDTK
-1214 NEKIVALSSWLY
+1214 NEKIVALSQWLY

-1239 GDQVKLSNLKALDCA
+1239 GNQVKLSNLKALDCA

-1286 EMLSV
+1286 ELTSI
-1291 PELPDLKKSNFKG
+1291 PELPDLKKSNFRG
-1304 YMNGSLDLVAKFDTE
+1304 FMNGSLDLVAKFVTE

-1336 SFSQY
+1336 SYSRY

-1366 YRFLKTTLPNFSYEK
+1366 YRFLKTNLPNFSYEN

-1393 MNSFDTKSPGQF
+1393 MNSFDARSSGQF
-1405 YVKPSEALIDRLDR
+1405 YVKPSEALIERLDK
-1419 LFKGINDRTANNSD
+1419 LFNGINEDTADNSD
-1433 AGEE
+1433 EGEE

>member
-1 MSNTNVNKQ
+1 MSKNNENK
-10 DNGFKPKQLNLAS
+10 DNDFKPEQLNLAG

-52 IEGIKKG
+52 IEGLKNG
-59 NSSEPLDIENILIV
+59 NHTEPLDIENILIV

-87 LQKIHECR
+87 LQKIHESR

-102 NGDKTIEEL
+102 NGIKTIEDFESP
-111 EKTFKEVAIH
+111 FKDIAIK
-121 CFEKYSHNTIDGIS
+121 CFEKYLENTIDA
-135 IDNIKNVASVFSR
+135 IDVDKLKDTASVFSR

-195 EQKEAKLTVWRSLF
+195 EQKEAKLAVWRALF

-221 NLLGFTDPENDTL
+221 NLLGFTDPEGDTL
-234 KKAVKALE
+234 KNAVKAIE
-242 KVRLIDPDEGYYGFS
+242 KVRLIDPNECYYGFS

-328 GSFHSNPFNKGLP
+328 GSFYSNPFNKGLP

-372 IVVLSEIGSDEHFF
+372 IVALSEIGSDEHFF
-386 KVKKSG
+386 KVKKGG

-431 VAIKVILKTDE
+431 VAINVILKTDE

-509 DAIDESSHCYLIG
+509 EAIDESSHCYLIG

-545 ILENKGNVYTL
+545 ILGNKGNVYTL
-556 NTNFRSCQKIIEGV
+556 NTNYRSCQNIIKGV
-570 NEIFEEYEDPK
+570 NEIFYEYEEPK
-581 NQESAGDSS
+581 TQESSEGSFS
-590 ANKENI
+590 NI
-596 ESQNSADSLPE
+596 ESQNSEESLSE
-607 KKDHTA
+607 KKVQID
-613 YQYVEHP
+613 YPYVKNP
-620 FDYYK
+620 FDYYN
-625 NSEEKH
+625 NSGKEGY
-631 LDSKIQFERVNC
+631 LDSKIHFEPVNF
-643 SDKPNSVRFYF
+643 SDKANSVRFYF

-660 EIPICNYIR
+660 KIPICNYIR

-676 QEKTKANDYY
+676 QEKPKANDYY

-701 LEGKIFEKG
+701 LEGKIFENG

-722 LVNDAKENRF
+722 LVNDAKENSF

-739 LSIQSVYF
+739 QSIQSVYF
-747 SDRES
+747 SDKES
-752 VLNSEKNDKITASE
+752 VINSEDKNYNITVTE
-766 EATNIIYLMEAMCD
+766 EAVNVIYLMEAMCD
-780 NTNSP
+780 STNSP

-807 KSDKLDTEITL
+807 KSDKLDSEITL
-818 LRACRESWEKYG
+818 LRVCRDSWEKYG

-868 QSVNSKVVG
+868 QSVNSKVTG

-885 KELVLNNKGELSEDI
+885 KELVLNNKGELSEDV

-944 AVYYDPDSKKVS
+944 AVYYDPDSKQVC
-956 YALDRDN
+956 YALDREN
-963 KIKGKSVKDLVEV
+963 KINGKTVKDLVEV

-987 VALTRAKLANFISLP
+987 VALTRAKLANFITLP
-1002 SCISLN
+1002 SCVSLEM
-1008 GKTYQSP
+1008 KPYQSP
-1015 LKKLISIVSK
+1015 LKKLISLVSK

-1031 KGKPSKRATKKSK
+1031 KGKPSKRTTKKSK
-1044 DKEVG
+1044 DKEVE

-1056 VVNDPPKTQLKAVE
+1056 VVADPQPTLKAVE
-1070 NPDLFKKLETVE
+1070 NPELFKKLETVE
-1082 LDECVELQN
+1082 LDESIKVQN
-1091 SISQEGEVSSLD
+1091 SISQDCSVSSLD
-1103 KGSVDNSFTVT
+1103 KGAVDNSFTVT

-1125 DMFASSVDEKETSVE
+1125 DMFASSADEKETSVE

-1165 FLHKIMEI
+1165 FLHKLMEI
-1173 VLAKDDVDKTDKDS
+1173 VLAKDDVVKADKDS

-1201 HLVSKSGDDEDAK
+1201 HLVSKPGDDEDTK
-1214 NEKIVALSSWLY
+1214 NEKIVALSQWLY

-1239 GDQVKLSNLKALDCA
+1239 GNQVKLSNLKVLDCA

-1286 EMLSV
+1286 ELTSI

-1304 YMNGSLDLVAKFDTE
+1304 FMNGSLDLVAKFVTE

-1336 SFSQY
+1336 SYSRY

-1366 YRFLKTTLPNFSYEK
+1366 YRFLKTSLPNFSYEN

-1393 MNSFDTKSPGQF
+1393 MNSFDARSSGQF
-1405 YVKPSEALIDRLDR
+1405 YVKPSEALIERLDK
-1419 LFKGINDRTANNSD
+1419 LFNGINEDTADNSD
-1433 AGEE
+1433 EGEE

>member
-10 DNGFKPKQLNLAS
+10 DNGFKPKQLSLAS

-272 PDERLKYLL
+272 PDDRIRYLL
-281 DTAKDL
+281 DEYVKSVFQLTQ
-287 YSDFENDFFSK
+287 Y
-298 LESLKE
+298 LEPLKE
-304 YKDQIISFADGN
+304 YKGQLISTSSAGEIAH
-316 TVPGSLYELSPG
+316 GALYELSSG
-328 GSFHSNPFNKGLP
+328 QLAGSAPYWAKKTGLIFLEAVDSFIKEDSIDINNFISKLENIDAETLSKILNQDNSHFVKVNKGSEFANQQQLET
-341 CKNFLNLLVSTLN
+341 FEY
-354 NDSADTI
+354 SAKEFARAYLDVLRTVDTI
-361 NYITS
+361 KNEL
-366 FNSIDK
+366 K
-372 IVVLSEIGSDEHFF
+372 IS
-386 KVKKSG
+386 
-392 EFKDSQK
+392 
-399 VRDFEEI
+399 
-406 VKDLISASFEVI
+406 
-418 TEIELIKLELTTL
+418 

-464 NNKDKSR
+464 NKDESR
-471 GDVLSS
+471 GDVLAS

-501 FSKLYLNQ
+501 FSKLYLDQ
-509 DAIDESSHCYLIG
+509 DVIDESAHCYLIG

-581 NQESAGDSS
+581 NQESAEDSS

-676 QEKTKANDYY
+676 QEKPKANDYY
-686 GEIAKFVALDVKRCL
+686 GEIAKFVSLDVKRCL
-701 LEGKIFEKG
+701 LEGKIFENG

-722 LVNDAKENRF
+722 LVNDAKENSF

-739 LSIQSVYF
+739 QSIQSVYF

-807 KSDKLDTEITL
+807 KSDKLDSEITL
-818 LRACRESWEKYG
+818 LRVCRDSWEKYG

-868 QSVNSKVVG
+868 QSVNSKVTG

-885 KELVLNNKGELSEDI
+885 KELVLNNKGELSEDV